1 MQEYK
6 NTPLWDNRLPIEER
20 LDYLV
25 GELTLEEKLQCL
37 TTNCPDI
44 ERLGIKANYMG
55 GEAAHG
61 IEARHD
67 QAFNAGK
74 PEPTTCFPQP
84 IGMSAS
90 FDRALIYECGR
101 AVGEEARALYARNGG
116 GGLCRWAPTIDME
129 RDPRWG
135 RTEEAYGEDPYLTG
149 EMAGAYIRGMQGED
163 PFYLRCGATL
173 KHFYANNKETDRV
186 KISSS
191 IDPRNKHEYYLK
203 PFEKA
208 ITEAHAESIMT
219 SYNEING
226 VPAIVNP
233 EVKNVVKDTWR
244 LRGHVVCDGGDFAQ
258 TVTEHKYFDTHAK
271 TLAYGL
277 KAGIDCFTDEKELIC
292 AAAKEALQKGL
303 ITEEDINNAIRN
315 SFRTRIQLG
324 FYDREE
330 ACPYRNLGEA
340 DINNRE
346 HQKLTLQMAKESVVL
361 LKNEDQLL
369 PLKKEDIQSVAVI
382 GPLSDVWYK
391 DWYSGIPPY
400 TVTVKEGI
408 EKILGKNK
416 VKQESG
422 RSEILFQI
430 KNPSAKEKSYIGV
443 DEKNQLVLTDREH
456 AETFLVEDW
465 GSGSFTFIAKSN
477 EKYVT
482 AEEETGILKAEK
494 KEAFGWF
501 VREVFHIEKLKDETY
516 QLKTWDDK
524 QVTVDN
530 LGRFGSFVEK
540 ETVEFEI
547 ITQKDGLVAAE
558 EVAKTAEYAI
568 AVIGCNPVINSKE
581 EIDRTT
587 LELPPYQQELVRRIH
602 KANSKTIVILLT
614 NYPYTITE
622 IDQNIPA
629 ILLSASGSQELG
641 NGVAAVLF
649 GKASPGARLNMT
661 WYLSQGDLPDMDDY
675 DIIKGKRTYR
685 YFDREVLYPFGYGLS
700 YTTFSYEAMQVRKEQ
715 DSLAVEVTV
724 TNTGN
729 HCGDE
734 VVQLYARKEASRV
747 KRPDRQLVGFERL
760 RDMKP
765 QESRRVSFKV
775 PFHELEYYDVIS
787 KRMILEQGNYQFMA
801 GASSKDI
808 GQEQTIY
815 LKGEQAGTR
824 DPFKETEAE
833 YYDDYHNMFLHRGR
847 VGHTA
852 VITGKPGDDPDEVP
866 SIKIEGE
873 LEYRD
878 FQFPEA
884 PQKLILYL
892 SLLEETE
899 ITVTGKQTVSVKADP
914 DEMAE
919 REWIEILLP
928 EDFVALQVSQTIQLK
943 FKGKCK
949 IEKILFKKKQ

>member
-25 GELTLEEKLQCL
+25 RELTLEEKIQCL
-37 TTNCPDI
+37 TTNCPEI
-44 ERLGIKANYMG
+44 ERLGIKPNYMG

-74 PEPTTCFPQP
+74 PE
-84 IGMSAS
+84 
-90 FDRALIYECGR
+90 
-101 AVGEEARALYARNGG
+101 
-116 GGLCRWAPTIDME
+116 PTIDME

-208 ITEAHAESIMT
+208 ITEAYAESIMT

-233 EVKNVVKDTWR
+233 EVKNVVKDTWG
-244 LRGHVVCDGGDFAQ
+244 LKGHVVCDGGDFSQ

-292 AAAKEALQKGL
+292 AAGEEALQKGL

-315 SFRTRIQLG
+315 SFRTRIRLG

-330 ACPYRNLGEA
+330 DCPYRNLGEA
-340 DINNRE
+340 DINNRD
-346 HQKLTLQMAKESVVL
+346 HQELTLQMAKESVVL
-361 LKNEDQLL
+361 LKNEEQLL
-369 PLKKEDIQSVAVI
+369 PLKKDHTQSVAVI

-422 RSEILFQI
+422 ISEILFQI

-443 DEKNQLVLTDREH
+443 DDKNQLVLTDRRH

-465 GSGSFTFIAKSN
+465 GSGSYTFLAKTN
-477 EKYVT
+477 GKYVT

-494 KEAFGWF
+494 DEAFGWF
-501 VREVFHIEKLKDETY
+501 VREVFHIEKLKNETY

-540 ETVEFEI
+540 ETVGFEL
-547 ITQKDGLVAAE
+547 ITQKDGLMAAE
-558 EVAKTAEYAI
+558 EAAKAAEYAI

-587 LELPPYQQELVRRIH
+587 LELPPYQRELVRRIH
-602 KANSKTIVILLT
+602 KANPKTIVILLI

-622 IDQNIPA
+622 ISQNIPA
-629 ILLSASGSQELG
+629 ILLSASGSQEIG

-649 GKASPGARLNMT
+649 GEASPGARLNMN
-661 WYLSQGDLPDMDDY
+661 WYLSQEDL
-675 DIIKGKRTYR
+675 
-685 YFDREVLYPFGYGLS
+685 E
-700 YTTFSYEAMQVRKEQ
+700 
-715 DSLAVEVTV
+715 VEVTV
-724 TNTGN
+724 TNIGN
-729 HCGDE
+729 CCGDE
-734 VVQLYARKEASRV
+734 VAQLYVRKEDPRV

-765 QESRRVSFKV
+765 QESRKVSFKV

-787 KRMILEQGNYQFMA
+787 KRMLLEQGNYQFMV

-808 GQEQTIY
+808 RQEQTIY

-824 DPFKETEAE
+824 DPYEETEAE

-847 VGHTA
+847 EGQTA

-866 SIKIEGE
+866 SIKTEGE

-892 SLLEETE
+892 ILLEETE
-899 ITVTGKQTVSVKADP
+899 ITVTGKQTISIKADP

-928 EDFVALQVSQTIQLK
+928 EDFVTLQANQTIQLK

>member
-25 GELTLEEKLQCL
+25 RELTLEEKIQCL
-37 TTNCPDI
+37 TTNCPEI
-44 ERLGIKANYMG
+44 ERLGIKPNYMG

-74 PEPTTCFPQP
+74 PE
-84 IGMSAS
+84 
-90 FDRALIYECGR
+90 
-101 AVGEEARALYARNGG
+101 
-116 GGLCRWAPTIDME
+116 PTIDME

-233 EVKNVVKDTWR
+233 EVKNVVKDTWG
-244 LRGHVVCDGGDFAQ
+244 LKGHVVCDGGDFSQ

-292 AAAKEALQKGL
+292 AAGEEALQKGL

-315 SFRTRIQLG
+315 SFRTRIRLG

-340 DINNRE
+340 DINNRD
-346 HQKLTLQMAKESVVL
+346 HQELTLQMAKESVVL
-361 LKNEDQLL
+361 LKNEEQLL
-369 PLKKEDIQSVAVI
+369 PLKKDHTQSVAVI

-422 RSEILFQI
+422 ISEILFQI

-443 DEKNQLVLTDREH
+443 DDKNQLVLTDRRH

-465 GSGSFTFIAKSN
+465 GSGSYTFLAKTN
-477 EKYVT
+477 GKYVT

-494 KEAFGWF
+494 DEAFGWF
-501 VREVFHIEKLKDETY
+501 VREVFHIEKLKNETY

-540 ETVEFEI
+540 ETVGFEL
-547 ITQKDGLVAAE
+547 ITQKDGLMAAE
-558 EVAKTAEYAI
+558 EAAKAAEYAI

-602 KANSKTIVILLT
+602 KANPKTIVILLT

-622 IDQNIPA
+622 INQNIPA
-629 ILLSASGSQELG
+629 ILLSASGSQEIG

-649 GKASPGARLNMT
+649 GEASPGARLNMN
-661 WYLSQGDLPDMDDY
+661 WYLSQEDL
-675 DIIKGKRTYR
+675 
-685 YFDREVLYPFGYGLS
+685 E
-700 YTTFSYEAMQVRKEQ
+700 
-715 DSLAVEVTV
+715 VEVTV
-724 TNTGN
+724 TNIGN
-729 HCGDE
+729 CCGDE
-734 VVQLYARKEASRV
+734 VAQLYVRKEDPRV

-765 QESRRVSFKV
+765 QESRKVSFKV

-787 KRMILEQGNYQFMA
+787 KRMLLEQGNYQFMV

-808 GQEQTIY
+808 RQEQTIY

-824 DPFKETEAE
+824 DPYEETEAE

-847 VGHTA
+847 EGQTA

-866 SIKIEGE
+866 SIKTEGE

-892 SLLEETE
+892 ILLEETE
-899 ITVTGKQTVSVKADP
+899 ITVIGKQTISIKADP

-928 EDFVALQVSQTIQLK
+928 EDFVTLQANQTIQLK

>member
-25 GELTLEEKLQCL
+25 GELTLEEKIQCL
-37 TTNCPDI
+37 TTNCPEI
-44 ERLGIKANYMG
+44 ERLGIKPNYMG

-74 PEPTTCFPQP
+74 PE
-84 IGMSAS
+84 
-90 FDRALIYECGR
+90 
-101 AVGEEARALYARNGG
+101 
-116 GGLCRWAPTIDME
+116 PTIDME

-233 EVKNVVKDTWR
+233 EVKNVVKYTWG
-244 LRGHVVCDGGDFAQ
+244 LKGHVVCDGGDFSQ

-292 AAAKEALQKGL
+292 AAGEEALQKGL

-315 SFRTRIQLG
+315 SFRTRIRLG

-340 DINNRE
+340 DINNRD
-346 HQKLTLQMAKESVVL
+346 HQELTLQMAKESVVL
-361 LKNEDQLL
+361 LKNEEQLL
-369 PLKKEDIQSVAVI
+369 PLKKDHTQSVAVI

-408 EKILGKNK
+408 EKILEKNK

-422 RSEILFQI
+422 ISEILFQI

-443 DEKNQLVLTDREH
+443 DDKNQLVLTDRRH

-465 GSGSFTFIAKSN
+465 GSGSYTFLAKTN
-477 EKYVT
+477 GKYVT

-494 KEAFGWF
+494 DEAFGWF
-501 VREVFHIEKLKDETY
+501 VREVFHIEKLKNETY

-540 ETVEFEI
+540 ETVGFEL
-547 ITQKDGLVAAE
+547 ITQKDGLMAAE
-558 EVAKTAEYAI
+558 EAAKAAEYAI

-602 KANSKTIVILLT
+602 KANPKTIVILLT

-622 IDQNIPA
+622 ISQNIPA
-629 ILLSASGSQELG
+629 ILLSASGSQEIG

-649 GKASPGARLNMT
+649 GEASPGARLNMN
-661 WYLSQGDLPDMDDY
+661 WYLSQEDL
-675 DIIKGKRTYR
+675 
-685 YFDREVLYPFGYGLS
+685 E
-700 YTTFSYEAMQVRKEQ
+700 
-715 DSLAVEVTV
+715 VEVTV
-724 TNTGN
+724 TNIGN
-729 HCGDE
+729 CCGDE
-734 VVQLYARKEASRV
+734 VAQLYVRKEDPRV

-765 QESRRVSFKV
+765 QESRKVSFKV

-787 KRMILEQGNYQFMA
+787 KRMLLEQGNYQFMV

-808 GQEQTIY
+808 RQEQTIY

-824 DPFKETEAE
+824 DPYEETEAE

-847 VGHTA
+847 EGQTA

-866 SIKIEGE
+866 SIKTKGE

-892 SLLEETE
+892 ILLEETE
-899 ITVTGKQTVSVKADP
+899 ITVTGKQTISIKADP

-928 EDFVALQVSQTIQLK
+928 EDFVTLQANQTIQLK

>member
-25 GELTLEEKLQCL
+25 GELTLEEKIQCL
-37 TTNCPDI
+37 TTNCPEI
-44 ERLGIKANYMG
+44 ERLGIKPNYMG

-74 PEPTTCFPQP
+74 PE
-84 IGMSAS
+84 
-90 FDRALIYECGR
+90 
-101 AVGEEARALYARNGG
+101 
-116 GGLCRWAPTIDME
+116 PTIDME

-163 PFYLRCGATL
+163 SFYLRCGATL

-233 EVKNVVKDTWR
+233 EVKNVVKYTWG
-244 LRGHVVCDGGDFAQ
+244 LKGHVVCDGGDFSQ

-292 AAAKEALQKGL
+292 AAGEEALQKGL

-315 SFRTRIQLG
+315 SFRTRIRLG

-340 DINNRE
+340 DINNRD
-346 HQKLTLQMAKESVVL
+346 HQELTLQMAKESVVL
-361 LKNEDQLL
+361 LKNEEQLL
-369 PLKKEDIQSVAVI
+369 PLKKDHTQSVAVI

-422 RSEILFQI
+422 ISEILFQI

-443 DEKNQLVLTDREH
+443 DDKNQLVLTDRRH

-465 GSGSFTFIAKSN
+465 GSGSYTFLAKTN
-477 EKYVT
+477 GKYVT

-494 KEAFGWF
+494 DEAFGWF
-501 VREVFHIEKLKDETY
+501 VREVFHIEKLKNETY

-540 ETVEFEI
+540 ETVGFEL
-547 ITQKDGLVAAE
+547 ITQKDGLMAAE
-558 EVAKTAEYAI
+558 EAAKAAEYAI

-587 LELPPYQQELVRRIH
+587 LELPPYQRELVRRIH
-602 KANSKTIVILLT
+602 KANPKTIVILLT

-622 IDQNIPA
+622 INQNIPA
-629 ILLSASGSQELG
+629 ILLSASGSQEIG

-649 GKASPGARLNMT
+649 GEASPGARLNMN
-661 WYLSQGDLPDMDDY
+661 WYLSQEDL
-675 DIIKGKRTYR
+675 
-685 YFDREVLYPFGYGLS
+685 E
-700 YTTFSYEAMQVRKEQ
+700 
-715 DSLAVEVTV
+715 VEVTV
-724 TNTGN
+724 TNIEN
-729 HCGDE
+729 CCGDE
-734 VVQLYARKEASRV
+734 VAQLYVRKEDPRV

-765 QESRRVSFKV
+765 QESRKVSFKV

-787 KRMILEQGNYQFMA
+787 KRMLLEQGNYQFMV

-808 GQEQTIY
+808 RQEQTIY

-824 DPFKETEAE
+824 DPYEETEAE

-847 VGHTA
+847 EGQTA

-866 SIKIEGE
+866 SIKTEGE

-892 SLLEETE
+892 ILLEETE
-899 ITVTGKQTVSVKADP
+899 ITVTGKQTISIKADP

-928 EDFVALQVSQTIQLK
+928 EDFVTLQANQTIQLK

>member
-25 GELTLEEKLQCL
+25 GELTLEEKIQCL
-37 TTNCPDI
+37 TTNCPEI
-44 ERLGIKANYMG
+44 ERLGIKPNYMG

-74 PEPTTCFPQP
+74 PE
-84 IGMSAS
+84 
-90 FDRALIYECGR
+90 
-101 AVGEEARALYARNGG
+101 
-116 GGLCRWAPTIDME
+116 PTIDME

-208 ITEAHAESIMT
+208 ITEAYAESIMT

-233 EVKNVVKDTWR
+233 EVKNVVKDTWG
-244 LRGHVVCDGGDFAQ
+244 LKGHVVCDGGDFSQ

-292 AAAKEALQKGL
+292 AAGEEALQKGL

-315 SFRTRIQLG
+315 SFRTRIRLG

-340 DINNRE
+340 DINNRD
-346 HQKLTLQMAKESVVL
+346 HQELTLQMAKESVVL
-361 LKNEDQLL
+361 LKNEEQLL
-369 PLKKEDIQSVAVI
+369 PLKKDHTQSVAVI

-422 RSEILFQI
+422 ISEILFQI

-443 DEKNQLVLTDREH
+443 DDKNQLVLTDRRH

-465 GSGSFTFIAKSN
+465 GSGSYTFLAKTN
-477 EKYVT
+477 GKYVT

-494 KEAFGWF
+494 DEAFGWF
-501 VREVFHIEKLKDETY
+501 VREVFHIEKLKNETY

-540 ETVEFEI
+540 ETVGFEL
-547 ITQKDGLVAAE
+547 ITQKDGLMAAE
-558 EVAKTAEYAI
+558 EAAKAAEYAI

-587 LELPPYQQELVRRIH
+587 LELPPYQRELVRRIH
-602 KANSKTIVILLT
+602 KANPKTIVILLT

-622 IDQNIPA
+622 INQNIPA
-629 ILLSASGSQELG
+629 ILLSASGSQEIG

-649 GKASPGARLNMT
+649 GEASPGARLNMN
-661 WYLSQGDLPDMDDY
+661 WYLSQEDL
-675 DIIKGKRTYR
+675 
-685 YFDREVLYPFGYGLS
+685 E
-700 YTTFSYEAMQVRKEQ
+700 
-715 DSLAVEVTV
+715 VEVTV
-724 TNTGN
+724 TNIGN
-729 HCGDE
+729 CCGDE
-734 VVQLYARKEASRV
+734 VAQLYVRKEDPRV

-765 QESRRVSFKV
+765 QESRKVSFKV

-787 KRMILEQGNYQFMA
+787 KRMLLEQGNYQFMV

-808 GQEQTIY
+808 RQEQTIY

-824 DPFKETEAE
+824 DPYEETEAE

-847 VGHTA
+847 EGQTA

-866 SIKIEGE
+866 SIKTEGE

-892 SLLEETE
+892 ILLEETE
-899 ITVTGKQTVSVKADP
+899 ITVIGKQTISIKADP

-928 EDFVALQVSQTIQLK
+928 EDFVTLQANQTIQLK

>member
-25 GELTLEEKLQCL
+25 GELTLEEKIQCL
-37 TTNCPDI
+37 TTNCPEI
-44 ERLGIKANYMG
+44 ERLGIKPNYMG

-74 PEPTTCFPQP
+74 PE
-84 IGMSAS
+84 
-90 FDRALIYECGR
+90 
-101 AVGEEARALYARNGG
+101 
-116 GGLCRWAPTIDME
+116 PTIDME

-233 EVKNVVKDTWR
+233 EVKNVVKDTWG
-244 LRGHVVCDGGDFAQ
+244 LKGHVVCDGGDFSQ

-277 KAGIDCFTDEKELIC
+277 KAGIDCFTNEKELIC
-292 AAAKEALQKGL
+292 AAGEEALQKGL

-315 SFRTRIQLG
+315 SFRTRIRLG

-340 DINNRE
+340 DINNRD
-346 HQKLTLQMAKESVVL
+346 HQELTLQMAKESVVL
-361 LKNEDQLL
+361 LKNEEQLL
-369 PLKKEDIQSVAVI
+369 PLKKDHTQSVAVI

-422 RSEILFQI
+422 ISEILFQI

-443 DEKNQLVLTDREH
+443 DDKNQLVLTDRRH

-465 GSGSFTFIAKSN
+465 GSGSYTFLAKTN
-477 EKYVT
+477 GKYVT

-494 KEAFGWF
+494 DEAFGWF
-501 VREVFHIEKLKDETY
+501 VREVFHIEKLKNETY

-540 ETVEFEI
+540 ETVGFEL
-547 ITQKDGLVAAE
+547 ITQKDGLMAAE
-558 EVAKTAEYAI
+558 EAAKAAEYAI

-602 KANSKTIVILLT
+602 KANPKTIVILLT

-622 IDQNIPA
+622 INQNIPA
-629 ILLSASGSQELG
+629 ILLSASGSQEIG

-649 GKASPGARLNMT
+649 GEASPGARLNMN
-661 WYLSQGDLPDMDDY
+661 WYLSQEDL
-675 DIIKGKRTYR
+675 
-685 YFDREVLYPFGYGLS
+685 E
-700 YTTFSYEAMQVRKEQ
+700 
-715 DSLAVEVTV
+715 VEVTV
-724 TNTGN
+724 TNIGN
-729 HCGDE
+729 CCGDE
-734 VVQLYARKEASRV
+734 VAQLYVRKEDPRV

-765 QESRRVSFKV
+765 QESRKVSFKV

-787 KRMILEQGNYQFMA
+787 KRMLLEQGNYQFMV

-808 GQEQTIY
+808 RQEQTIY

-824 DPFKETEAE
+824 DPYEETEAE

-847 VGHTA
+847 EGQTA

-866 SIKIEGE
+866 SIKTEGE

-892 SLLEETE
+892 ILLEETE
-899 ITVTGKQTVSVKADP
+899 ITVTGKQTISIKADP

-928 EDFVALQVSQTIQLK
+928 EDFVTLQANQTIQLK

>member
-25 GELTLEEKLQCL
+25 RELTLEEKIQCL
-37 TTNCPDI
+37 TTNCPEI
-44 ERLGIKANYMG
+44 ERLGIKPNYMG

-74 PEPTTCFPQP
+74 PE
-84 IGMSAS
+84 
-90 FDRALIYECGR
+90 
-101 AVGEEARALYARNGG
+101 
-116 GGLCRWAPTIDME
+116 PTIDME

-233 EVKNVVKDTWR
+233 EVKNVVKDTWG
-244 LRGHVVCDGGDFAQ
+244 LKGHVVCDGGDFSQ

-292 AAAKEALQKGL
+292 AAGEEALQKGL

-315 SFRTRIQLG
+315 SFRTRIRLG

-340 DINNRE
+340 DINNRD
-346 HQKLTLQMAKESVVL
+346 HQELTLQMAKESVVL
-361 LKNEDQLL
+361 LKNEEQLL
-369 PLKKEDIQSVAVI
+369 PLKKDHTQSVAVI

-422 RSEILFQI
+422 ISEILFQI

-443 DEKNQLVLTDREH
+443 DDKNQLVLTDRRH

-465 GSGSFTFIAKSN
+465 GSGSYTFLAKTN
-477 EKYVT
+477 GKYVT

-494 KEAFGWF
+494 DEAFGWF
-501 VREVFHIEKLKDETY
+501 VREVFHIEKLKNETY

-540 ETVEFEI
+540 ETVGFEL
-547 ITQKDGLVAAE
+547 ITQKDGLMAAE
-558 EVAKTAEYAI
+558 EAAKAAEYAI

-587 LELPPYQQELVRRIH
+587 LELPPYQRELVRRIH
-602 KANSKTIVILLT
+602 KANPKTIVILLT

-622 IDQNIPA
+622 INQNIPA
-629 ILLSASGSQELG
+629 ILLSASGSQEIG

-649 GKASPGARLNMT
+649 GEASPGARLNMN
-661 WYLSQGDLPDMDDY
+661 WYLSQEDL
-675 DIIKGKRTYR
+675 
-685 YFDREVLYPFGYGLS
+685 E
-700 YTTFSYEAMQVRKEQ
+700 
-715 DSLAVEVTV
+715 VEVTV
-724 TNTGN
+724 TNIGN
-729 HCGDE
+729 YCGDE
-734 VVQLYARKEASRV
+734 VAQLYVRKEDPRV

-765 QESRRVSFKV
+765 QESRKVSFKV

-787 KRMILEQGNYQFMA
+787 KRMLLEQGNYQFMV

-808 GQEQTIY
+808 RQEQTIY

-824 DPFKETEAE
+824 DPYEETEAE

-847 VGHTA
+847 EGQTA

-866 SIKIEGE
+866 SIKTKGE

-892 SLLEETE
+892 ILLEEIE
-899 ITVTGKQTVSVKADP
+899 ITVTGKQTISIKADP

-928 EDFVALQVSQTIQLK
+928 EDFVTLQANQTIQLK

>member
-25 GELTLEEKLQCL
+25 RELTLEEKIQCL
-37 TTNCPDI
+37 TTNCPEI
-44 ERLGIKANYMG
+44 ERLGIKPNYMG

-74 PEPTTCFPQP
+74 PE
-84 IGMSAS
+84 
-90 FDRALIYECGR
+90 
-101 AVGEEARALYARNGG
+101 
-116 GGLCRWAPTIDME
+116 PTIDME

-233 EVKNVVKDTWR
+233 EVKNVVKYTWG
-244 LRGHVVCDGGDFAQ
+244 LKGHVVCDGGDFSQ

-292 AAAKEALQKGL
+292 AAGEEALQKGL

-315 SFRTRIQLG
+315 SFRTRIRLE

-340 DINNRE
+340 DINNRD
-346 HQKLTLQMAKESVVL
+346 HQELTLQMAKESVVL
-361 LKNEDQLL
+361 LKNEEQLL
-369 PLKKEDIQSVAVI
+369 PLKKDHTQSVAVI

-422 RSEILFQI
+422 ISEILFQI

-443 DEKNQLVLTDREH
+443 DDKNQLVLTDRRH

-465 GSGSFTFIAKSN
+465 GSGSYTFLAKTN
-477 EKYVT
+477 GKYVT

-494 KEAFGWF
+494 DEAFGWF
-501 VREVFHIEKLKDETY
+501 VREVFHIEKLKNETY

-540 ETVEFEI
+540 ETVGFEL
-547 ITQKDGLVAAE
+547 ITQKDGLMAAE
-558 EVAKTAEYAI
+558 EAAKAAEYAI

-587 LELPPYQQELVRRIH
+587 LELPPYQRELVRRIH
-602 KANSKTIVILLT
+602 KANPKTIVILLT

-622 IDQNIPA
+622 INQNIPA
-629 ILLSASGSQELG
+629 ILLSASGSQEIG

-649 GKASPGARLNMT
+649 GEASPGARLNMN
-661 WYLSQGDLPDMDDY
+661 WYLSQEDL
-675 DIIKGKRTYR
+675 
-685 YFDREVLYPFGYGLS
+685 E
-700 YTTFSYEAMQVRKEQ
+700 
-715 DSLAVEVTV
+715 VEVTV
-724 TNTGN
+724 TNIGN
-729 HCGDE
+729 CCGDE
-734 VVQLYARKEASRV
+734 VAQLYVRKEDPRV

-765 QESRRVSFKV
+765 QESRKVSFKV

-787 KRMILEQGNYQFMA
+787 KRMLLEQGNYQFMV

-808 GQEQTIY
+808 RQEQTIY

-824 DPFKETEAE
+824 DPYEETEAE

-847 VGHTA
+847 EGQTA

-866 SIKIEGE
+866 SIKTEGE

-892 SLLEETE
+892 ILLEETE
-899 ITVTGKQTVSVKADP
+899 ITVTGKQTISIKADP

-928 EDFVALQVSQTIQLK
+928 EDFVTLQANQTIQLK

>member
-6 NTPLWDNRLPIEER
+6 NTPIWDNRLPIEER

-25 GELTLEEKLQCL
+25 GELTLEEKIQCL
-37 TTNCPDI
+37 TTNCPKI
-44 ERLGIKANYMG
+44 ERLGIKPNYMG

-74 PEPTTCFPQP
+74 PEPTTSFPQP

-90 FDRALIYECGR
+90 FDRALIHECGR

-208 ITEAHAESIMT
+208 ITEAYAESIMT

-233 EVKNVVKDTWR
+233 EVKNVVKDTWG
-244 LRGHVVCDGGDFAQ
+244 LKGHVVCDGGDFSQ

-292 AAAKEALQKGL
+292 AAGEEALQKGL

-315 SFRTRIQLG
+315 SFRTRIRLG

-340 DINNRE
+340 DINNRD
-346 HQKLTLQMAKESVVL
+346 HQELTLQMAKESVVL
-361 LKNEDQLL
+361 LKNEEQLL
-369 PLKKEDIQSVAVI
+369 PLKKDHTQSVAVI

-422 RSEILFQI
+422 ISEILFQI

-443 DEKNQLVLTDREH
+443 DDKNQLVLTDRRH

-465 GSGSFTFIAKSN
+465 GSGSYTFLAKTN
-477 EKYVT
+477 GKYVT

-494 KEAFGWF
+494 DEAFGWF
-501 VREVFHIEKLKDETY
+501 VREVFHIEKLKNETY

-540 ETVEFEI
+540 ETVGFEL
-547 ITQKDGLVAAE
+547 ITQKDGLMAAE
-558 EVAKTAEYAI
+558 EAAKAAEYAI

-587 LELPPYQQELVRRIH
+587 LELPPYQRELVRRIH
-602 KANSKTIVILLT
+602 KANPKTIVILLT

-622 IDQNIPA
+622 INQNIPA
-629 ILLSASGSQELG
+629 ILLSASGSQEIG

-649 GKASPGARLNMT
+649 GEASPGARLNMN
-661 WYLSQGDLPDMDDY
+661 WYLSQEDL
-675 DIIKGKRTYR
+675 
-685 YFDREVLYPFGYGLS
+685 E
-700 YTTFSYEAMQVRKEQ
+700 
-715 DSLAVEVTV
+715 VEVTV
-724 TNTGN
+724 TNIGN
-729 HCGDE
+729 CCGDE
-734 VVQLYARKEASRV
+734 VAQLYVRKEDPRV

-765 QESRRVSFKV
+765 QESRKVSFKV

-787 KRMILEQGNYQFMA
+787 KRMLLEQGNYQFMV

-808 GQEQTIY
+808 RQEQTIY

-824 DPFKETEAE
+824 DPYEETEAE

-847 VGHTA
+847 EGQTA
-852 VITGKPGDDPDEVP
+852 VITGKPGD
-866 SIKIEGE
+866 
-873 LEYRD
+873 
-878 FQFPEA
+878 
-884 PQKLILYL
+884 
-892 SLLEETE
+892 
-899 ITVTGKQTVSVKADP
+899 DP

-928 EDFVALQVSQTIQLK
+928 EDFVTLQANQTIQLK

>member
-6 NTPLWDNRLPIEER
+6 NTPLWDNRLPIKER

-25 GELTLEEKLQCL
+25 GELTLEEKIQCL
-37 TTNCPDI
+37 TTNCPEI
-44 ERLGIKANYMG
+44 ERLGIKPNYMG

-74 PEPTTCFPQP
+74 PEQ
-84 IGMSAS
+84 
-90 FDRALIYECGR
+90 
-101 AVGEEARALYARNGG
+101 
-116 GGLCRWAPTIDME
+116 TIDME

-233 EVKNVVKDTWR
+233 EVKNVVKDTWG
-244 LRGHVVCDGGDFAQ
+244 LKGHVVCDGGDFAQ

-292 AAAKEALQKGL
+292 AAGEEALQKGL

-315 SFRTRIQLG
+315 SFRTRIRLG

-340 DINNRE
+340 DINNRD
-346 HQKLTLQMAKESVVL
+346 HQELTLQMAKESVVL
-361 LKNEDQLL
+361 LKNEEQLL
-369 PLKKEDIQSVAVI
+369 PLKKDHTQSVAVI

-422 RSEILFQI
+422 ISEILFQI

-443 DEKNQLVLTDREH
+443 DDKNQLVLTDRRH

-465 GSGSFTFIAKSN
+465 GSGSYTFLAKTN
-477 EKYVT
+477 GKYVT

-494 KEAFGWF
+494 DEAFGWF
-501 VREVFHIEKLKDETY
+501 VREVFHIEKLKNETY

-540 ETVEFEI
+540 ETVGFEL
-547 ITQKDGLVAAE
+547 ITQKDGLMAAE
-558 EVAKTAEYAI
+558 EAAKAAEYAI

-587 LELPPYQQELVRRIH
+587 LELPPYQRELVRRIH
-602 KANSKTIVILLT
+602 KANPKTIVILLT

-622 IDQNIPA
+622 INQNIPA
-629 ILLSASGSQELG
+629 ILLSASGSQEIG

-649 GKASPGARLNMT
+649 GEASPGARLNMN
-661 WYLSQGDLPDMDDY
+661 WYLSQEDL
-675 DIIKGKRTYR
+675 
-685 YFDREVLYPFGYGLS
+685 E
-700 YTTFSYEAMQVRKEQ
+700 
-715 DSLAVEVTV
+715 VEVTV
-724 TNTGN
+724 TNIGN
-729 HCGDE
+729 CCGDE
-734 VVQLYARKEASRV
+734 VAQLYVRKEDPRV

-765 QESRRVSFKV
+765 QESRKVSFKV

-787 KRMILEQGNYQFMA
+787 KRMLLEQGNYQFMV

-808 GQEQTIY
+808 RQEQTIY

-824 DPFKETEAE
+824 DPYEETEAE

-847 VGHTA
+847 EGQTA

-866 SIKIEGE
+866 SIKTEGE

-892 SLLEETE
+892 ILLEETE
-899 ITVTGKQTVSVKADP
+899 ITVTGKQTISIKADP

-928 EDFVALQVSQTIQLK
+928 EDFVTLQANQTIQLK

>member
-25 GELTLEEKLQCL
+25 RELTLEEKIQCL
-37 TTNCPDI
+37 TTNCPEI
-44 ERLGIKANYMG
+44 ERLGIKPNYMG

-74 PEPTTCFPQP
+74 PE
-84 IGMSAS
+84 
-90 FDRALIYECGR
+90 
-101 AVGEEARALYARNGG
+101 
-116 GGLCRWAPTIDME
+116 PTIDME

-208 ITEAHAESIMT
+208 ITEAYAESIMT

-233 EVKNVVKDTWR
+233 EVKNVVKDTWG
-244 LRGHVVCDGGDFAQ
+244 LKGHVVCDGGDFSQ

-292 AAAKEALQKGL
+292 AAGEEALQKGL

-315 SFRTRIQLG
+315 SFRTRIRLG

-340 DINNRE
+340 DINNRD
-346 HQKLTLQMAKESVVL
+346 HQELTLQMAKESVVL
-361 LKNEDQLL
+361 LKNEEQLL
-369 PLKKEDIQSVAVI
+369 PLKKDHTQSVAVI

-422 RSEILFQI
+422 ISEILFQI

-443 DEKNQLVLTDREH
+443 DDKNQLVLTDRRH

-465 GSGSFTFIAKSN
+465 GSGSYTFLAKTN
-477 EKYVT
+477 GKYVT

-494 KEAFGWF
+494 DEAFGWF
-501 VREVFHIEKLKDETY
+501 VREVFHIEKLKNETY

-540 ETVEFEI
+540 ETVGFEL
-547 ITQKDGLVAAE
+547 ITQKDGLMAAE
-558 EVAKTAEYAI
+558 EAAKAAEYAI

-587 LELPPYQQELVRRIH
+587 LELPPYQRELVRRIH
-602 KANSKTIVILLT
+602 KANPKTIVILLT

-622 IDQNIPA
+622 INQNIPA
-629 ILLSASGSQELG
+629 ILLSASGSQKIG

-649 GKASPGARLNMT
+649 GEASPGARLNMN
-661 WYLSQGDLPDMDDY
+661 WYLSQEDL
-675 DIIKGKRTYR
+675 
-685 YFDREVLYPFGYGLS
+685 E
-700 YTTFSYEAMQVRKEQ
+700 
-715 DSLAVEVTV
+715 VEVTV
-724 TNTGN
+724 TNIGN
-729 HCGDE
+729 CCGDE
-734 VVQLYARKEASRV
+734 VAQLYVRKEDPRV

-765 QESRRVSFKV
+765 QESRKVSFKV

-787 KRMILEQGNYQFMA
+787 KRMLLEQGNYQFMV

-808 GQEQTIY
+808 RQEQTIY

-824 DPFKETEAE
+824 DPYEETEAE

-847 VGHTA
+847 EGQTA

-866 SIKIEGE
+866 SIKTEGE

-892 SLLEETE
+892 ILLEETE
-899 ITVTGKQTVSVKADP
+899 ITVIGKQTISIKADP

-928 EDFVALQVSQTIQLK
+928 EDFVTLQANQTIQLK

>member
-25 GELTLEEKLQCL
+25 GELTLEEKIQCL
-37 TTNCPDI
+37 TTNCPKI
-44 ERLGIKANYMG
+44 ERLGIKPNYMG

-74 PEPTTCFPQP
+74 PE
-84 IGMSAS
+84 
-90 FDRALIYECGR
+90 
-101 AVGEEARALYARNGG
+101 
-116 GGLCRWAPTIDME
+116 PTIDME

-244 LRGHVVCDGGDFAQ
+244 LKEHVVCDGGDFSQ

-277 KAGIDCFTDEKELIC
+277 KAEIDCFTDEKELIC
-292 AAAKEALQKGL
+292 AAGEEALQKGL

-315 SFRTRIQLG
+315 SFRTRIRLG

-340 DINNRE
+340 DINNRD
-346 HQKLTLQMAKESVVL
+346 HQELTLQMAKESVVL
-361 LKNEDQLL
+361 LKNEEQLL
-369 PLKKEDIQSVAVI
+369 PLKKDHTQSVAVI

-400 TVTVKEGI
+400 TVMVKEGI

-422 RSEILFQI
+422 ISEILFQI

-443 DEKNQLVLTDREH
+443 DDKNQLVLTDRRH

-465 GSGSFTFIAKSN
+465 GSGSYTFLAKTN
-477 EKYVT
+477 GKYVT

-494 KEAFGWF
+494 DEAFGWF
-501 VREVFHIEKLKDETY
+501 VREVFHIEKLKNETY

-540 ETVEFEI
+540 ETVGFEL
-547 ITQKDGLVAAE
+547 ITQKDGLMAAE
-558 EVAKTAEYAI
+558 EAAKAAEYAI

-587 LELPPYQQELVRRIH
+587 LELPPYQRELVRRIH
-602 KANSKTIVILLT
+602 KANPKTIVILLT

-622 IDQNIPA
+622 INQNIPA
-629 ILLSASGSQELG
+629 ILLSASGSQEIG

-649 GKASPGARLNMT
+649 GEASPGARLNMN
-661 WYLSQGDLPDMDDY
+661 WYLSQEDL
-675 DIIKGKRTYR
+675 
-685 YFDREVLYPFGYGLS
+685 E
-700 YTTFSYEAMQVRKEQ
+700 
-715 DSLAVEVTV
+715 VEVTV
-724 TNTGN
+724 TNIGN
-729 HCGDE
+729 CCGDE
-734 VVQLYARKEASRV
+734 VAQLYVRKEDPRV

-765 QESRRVSFKV
+765 QESRKVSFKV

-787 KRMILEQGNYQFMA
+787 KRMLLEQGNYQFMV

-808 GQEQTIY
+808 RQEQTIY

-824 DPFKETEAE
+824 DPYEETEAE

-847 VGHTA
+847 EGQTA

-866 SIKIEGE
+866 SIKTEGE

-892 SLLEETE
+892 ILLEETE
-899 ITVTGKQTVSVKADP
+899 ITVTGKQTISIKADP

-928 EDFVALQVSQTIQLK
+928 EDFVTLQANQTIQLK

>member
-25 GELTLEEKLQCL
+25 RELTLEEKIQCL
-37 TTNCPDI
+37 TTNCPEI
-44 ERLGIKANYMG
+44 ERLGIKPNYMG

-74 PEPTTCFPQP
+74 PE
-84 IGMSAS
+84 
-90 FDRALIYECGR
+90 
-101 AVGEEARALYARNGG
+101 
-116 GGLCRWAPTIDME
+116 PTIDME

-233 EVKNVVKDTWR
+233 EVKNVVKDIWG
-244 LRGHVVCDGGDFAQ
+244 LKGHVVCDGGDFSQ

-292 AAAKEALQKGL
+292 AAGEEALQKGL

-315 SFRTRIQLG
+315 SFRTRIRLG

-340 DINNRE
+340 DINNRD
-346 HQKLTLQMAKESVVL
+346 HQELTLQMAKESVVL
-361 LKNEDQLL
+361 LKNEEQLL
-369 PLKKEDIQSVAVI
+369 PLKKDHTQSVAVI

-422 RSEILFQI
+422 ISEILFQI

-443 DEKNQLVLTDREH
+443 DDKNQLVLTDRRH

-465 GSGSFTFIAKSN
+465 GSGSYTFLAKTN
-477 EKYVT
+477 GKYVT

-494 KEAFGWF
+494 DEAFGWF
-501 VREVFHIEKLKDETY
+501 VREVFHIEKLKNETY

-540 ETVEFEI
+540 ETVGFEL
-547 ITQKDGLVAAE
+547 ITQKDGLMAAE
-558 EVAKTAEYAI
+558 EAAKAAEYAI

-587 LELPPYQQELVRRIH
+587 LELPPYQRELVRRIH
-602 KANSKTIVILLT
+602 KANPKTIVILLT

-622 IDQNIPA
+622 INQNIPA
-629 ILLSASGSQELG
+629 ILLSASGSQEIG

-649 GKASPGARLNMT
+649 GEALPGARLNMN
-661 WYLSQGDLPDMDDY
+661 WYLSQEDL
-675 DIIKGKRTYR
+675 
-685 YFDREVLYPFGYGLS
+685 E
-700 YTTFSYEAMQVRKEQ
+700 
-715 DSLAVEVTV
+715 VEVTV
-724 TNTGN
+724 TNIGN
-729 HCGDE
+729 CCGDE
-734 VVQLYARKEASRV
+734 VAQLYVRKEDPRV

-765 QESRRVSFKV
+765 QESRKVSFKV

-787 KRMILEQGNYQFMA
+787 KRMLLEQGNYQFMV

-808 GQEQTIY
+808 RQEQTIY

-824 DPFKETEAE
+824 DPYEETEAE

-847 VGHTA
+847 EGQTA
-852 VITGKPGDDPDEVP
+852 VITGKPGD
-866 SIKIEGE
+866 
-873 LEYRD
+873 
-878 FQFPEA
+878 
-884 PQKLILYL
+884 
-892 SLLEETE
+892 
-899 ITVTGKQTVSVKADP
+899 DP

-928 EDFVALQVSQTIQLK
+928 EDFVTLQANQTIQLK

>member
-25 GELTLEEKLQCL
+25 RELTLEEKIQCL
-37 TTNCPDI
+37 TTNCPEI
-44 ERLGIKANYMG
+44 ERLGIKPNYMG

-74 PEPTTCFPQP
+74 PE
-84 IGMSAS
+84 
-90 FDRALIYECGR
+90 
-101 AVGEEARALYARNGG
+101 
-116 GGLCRWAPTIDME
+116 PTIDME

-233 EVKNVVKDTWR
+233 EVKNVVKDTWG
-244 LRGHVVCDGGDFAQ
+244 LKGHVVCDGGDFSQ

-292 AAAKEALQKGL
+292 AAGEEALQKGL

-315 SFRTRIQLG
+315 SFRTRIRLG

-340 DINNRE
+340 DINNRD
-346 HQKLTLQMAKESVVL
+346 HQELTLQMAKESVVL
-361 LKNEDQLL
+361 LKNEEQLL
-369 PLKKEDIQSVAVI
+369 PLKKDHTQSVAVI

-422 RSEILFQI
+422 ISEILFQI

-443 DEKNQLVLTDREH
+443 DDKNQLVLTDRRH

-465 GSGSFTFIAKSN
+465 GSGSYTFLAKTN
-477 EKYVT
+477 GKYVT

-494 KEAFGWF
+494 DEAFGWF
-501 VREVFHIEKLKDETY
+501 VREVFHIEKLKNETY

-540 ETVEFEI
+540 ETVGFEL
-547 ITQKDGLVAAE
+547 ITQKDGLMAAE
-558 EVAKTAEYAI
+558 EAAKAAEYAI

-587 LELPPYQQELVRRIH
+587 LELPPYQRELVRRIH
-602 KANSKTIVILLT
+602 KANPKTIVILLT

-622 IDQNIPA
+622 INQNIPA
-629 ILLSASGSQELG
+629 ILLSASGSQEIG

-649 GKASPGARLNMT
+649 GEASPGARLNMN
-661 WYLSQGDLPDMDDY
+661 WYLSQEDL
-675 DIIKGKRTYR
+675 
-685 YFDREVLYPFGYGLS
+685 E
-700 YTTFSYEAMQVRKEQ
+700 
-715 DSLAVEVTV
+715 VEVTV
-724 TNTGN
+724 TNIGN
-729 HCGDE
+729 YCGDE
-734 VVQLYARKEASRV
+734 VAQLYVRKEDPRV

-765 QESRRVSFKV
+765 QESRKVSFKV

-787 KRMILEQGNYQFMA
+787 KRMLLEQGNYQFMV

-808 GQEQTIY
+808 RQEQTIY

-824 DPFKETEAE
+824 DPYEETEAE

-847 VGHTA
+847 EGQTA

-866 SIKIEGE
+866 SIKTKGE

-892 SLLEETE
+892 ILLEETE
-899 ITVTGKQTVSVKADP
+899 ITVTGKQTISIKADP

-928 EDFVALQVSQTIQLK
+928 EDFVTLQANQTIQLK

>member
-25 GELTLEEKLQCL
+25 GELTLEEKIQCL
-37 TTNCPDI
+37 TTNCPEI
-44 ERLGIKANYMG
+44 ERLGIKPNYMG

-74 PEPTTCFPQP
+74 PE
-84 IGMSAS
+84 
-90 FDRALIYECGR
+90 
-101 AVGEEARALYARNGG
+101 
-116 GGLCRWAPTIDME
+116 PTIDME

-163 PFYLRCGATL
+163 PFYLRCGVTL

-233 EVKNVVKDTWR
+233 EVKNVVKDTWG
-244 LRGHVVCDGGDFAQ
+244 LKGHVVCDGGDFSQ

-292 AAAKEALQKGL
+292 ATGEEALQKGL

-315 SFRTRIQLG
+315 SFRTRIRLG

-340 DINNRE
+340 DINNRD
-346 HQKLTLQMAKESVVL
+346 HQELTLQMAKESVVL
-361 LKNEDQLL
+361 LKNEEQLL
-369 PLKKEDIQSVAVI
+369 PLKKDHTQSVAVI

-422 RSEILFQI
+422 ISEILFQI

-443 DEKNQLVLTDREH
+443 DDKNQLVLTDRRH

-465 GSGSFTFIAKSN
+465 GSGSYTFLAKTN
-477 EKYVT
+477 GKYVT

-494 KEAFGWF
+494 DEAFGWF
-501 VREVFHIEKLKDETY
+501 VREVFHIEKLKNETY

-540 ETVEFEI
+540 ETVGFEL
-547 ITQKDGLVAAE
+547 ITQKDGLMAAE
-558 EVAKTAEYAI
+558 EAAKAAEYAI

-602 KANSKTIVILLT
+602 KANPKTIVILLT

-622 IDQNIPA
+622 INQNIPA
-629 ILLSASGSQELG
+629 ILLSASGSQEIG

-649 GKASPGARLNMT
+649 GEASPGARLNMN
-661 WYLSQGDLPDMDDY
+661 WYLSQEDL
-675 DIIKGKRTYR
+675 
-685 YFDREVLYPFGYGLS
+685 E
-700 YTTFSYEAMQVRKEQ
+700 
-715 DSLAVEVTV
+715 VEVTV
-724 TNTGN
+724 TNIGN
-729 HCGDE
+729 CCGDE
-734 VVQLYARKEASRV
+734 VAQLYVRKEDPRV

-765 QESRRVSFKV
+765 QESRKVSFKV

-787 KRMILEQGNYQFMA
+787 KRMLLEQGNYQFMV

-808 GQEQTIY
+808 RQEQTIY

-824 DPFKETEAE
+824 DSYEETEAE

-847 VGHTA
+847 EGQTA

-866 SIKIEGE
+866 SIKTEGE

-878 FQFPEA
+878 F
-884 PQKLILYL
+884 
-892 SLLEETE
+892 
-899 ITVTGKQTVSVKADP
+899 
-914 DEMAE
+914 
-919 REWIEILLP
+919 
-928 EDFVALQVSQTIQLK
+928 
-943 FKGKCK
+943 
-949 IEKILFKKKQ
+949 

>member
-1 MQEYK
+1 
-6 NTPLWDNRLPIEER
+6 
-20 LDYLV
+20 
-25 GELTLEEKLQCL
+25 
-37 TTNCPDI
+37 
-44 ERLGIKANYMG
+44 
-55 GEAAHG
+55 
-61 IEARHD
+61 
-67 QAFNAGK
+67 
-74 PEPTTCFPQP
+74 
-84 IGMSAS
+84 
-90 FDRALIYECGR
+90 
-101 AVGEEARALYARNGG
+101 
-116 GGLCRWAPTIDME
+116 
-129 RDPRWG
+129 
-135 RTEEAYGEDPYLTG
+135 
-149 EMAGAYIRGMQGED
+149 MAGAYIRGMQGED

-208 ITEAHAESIMT
+208 ITEAYAESIMT

-233 EVKNVVKDTWR
+233 EVKNVVKDTWG
-244 LRGHVVCDGGDFAQ
+244 LKGHVVCDGGDFSQ

-277 KAGIDCFTDEKELIC
+277 KAEIDCFTDEKELIC
-292 AAAKEALQKGL
+292 AAGEEALQKGL

-315 SFRTRIQLG
+315 SFRTRIRLG

-340 DINNRE
+340 DINNRD
-346 HQKLTLQMAKESVVL
+346 HQELTLQMAKESVVL
-361 LKNEDQLL
+361 LKNEEQLL
-369 PLKKEDIQSVAVI
+369 PLKKDHTQSVAVI

-422 RSEILFQI
+422 ISEILFQI

-443 DEKNQLVLTDREH
+443 DDKNQLVLTDRRH

-465 GSGSFTFIAKSN
+465 GSGSYTFLAKTN
-477 EKYVT
+477 GKYVT

-494 KEAFGWF
+494 DEAFGWF
-501 VREVFHIEKLKDETY
+501 VREVFHIEKLKNETY

-540 ETVEFEI
+540 ETVGFEL
-547 ITQKDGLVAAE
+547 ITQKDGLMAAE
-558 EVAKTAEYAI
+558 EAAKAAEYAI

-587 LELPPYQQELVRRIH
+587 LELPPYQRELVRRIH
-602 KANSKTIVILLT
+602 KANPKTIVILLT

-622 IDQNIPA
+622 INQNIPA
-629 ILLSASGSQELG
+629 ILLSASGSQEIG

-649 GKASPGARLNMT
+649 GEASPGARLNMN
-661 WYLSQGDLPDMDDY
+661 WYLSQEDL
-675 DIIKGKRTYR
+675 
-685 YFDREVLYPFGYGLS
+685 E
-700 YTTFSYEAMQVRKEQ
+700 
-715 DSLAVEVTV
+715 VEVTV
-724 TNTGN
+724 TNIGN
-729 HCGDE
+729 CCGDE
-734 VVQLYARKEASRV
+734 VAQLYVRKEDPRV

-765 QESRRVSFKV
+765 QESRKVSFKV

-787 KRMILEQGNYQFMA
+787 KRMLLEQGNYQFMV

-808 GQEQTIY
+808 RQEQTIY

-824 DPFKETEAE
+824 DPYEETEAE

-847 VGHTA
+847 EGQTA
-852 VITGKPGDDPDEVP
+852 VITGKPGD
-866 SIKIEGE
+866 
-873 LEYRD
+873 
-878 FQFPEA
+878 
-884 PQKLILYL
+884 
-892 SLLEETE
+892 
-899 ITVTGKQTVSVKADP
+899 DP

-928 EDFVALQVSQTIQLK
+928 EDFVTLQANQTIQLK

>member
-25 GELTLEEKLQCL
+25 RELTLEEKIQCL
-37 TTNCPDI
+37 TTNCPEI
-44 ERLGIKANYMG
+44 ERLGIKPNYMG

-74 PEPTTCFPQP
+74 PE
-84 IGMSAS
+84 
-90 FDRALIYECGR
+90 
-101 AVGEEARALYARNGG
+101 
-116 GGLCRWAPTIDME
+116 PTIDME

-233 EVKNVVKDTWR
+233 EVKNVVKDTWG
-244 LRGHVVCDGGDFAQ
+244 LKGHVVCDGGDFSQ

-292 AAAKEALQKGL
+292 AAGEEALQKGL

-315 SFRTRIQLG
+315 SFRTRIRLG

-340 DINNRE
+340 DINNRD
-346 HQKLTLQMAKESVVL
+346 HQELTLQMAKESVVL
-361 LKNEDQLL
+361 LKNEEQLL
-369 PLKKEDIQSVAVI
+369 PLKKDHTQSVAVI

-422 RSEILFQI
+422 ISEILFQI

-443 DEKNQLVLTDREH
+443 DDKNQLVLTDRRH

-465 GSGSFTFIAKSN
+465 GSGSYTFLAKTN
-477 EKYVT
+477 GKYVT

-494 KEAFGWF
+494 DEAFGWF
-501 VREVFHIEKLKDETY
+501 VREVFHIEKLKNETY

-540 ETVEFEI
+540 ETVGFEL
-547 ITQKDGLVAAE
+547 ITQKDGLMAAE
-558 EVAKTAEYAI
+558 EAAKAAEYAI

-602 KANSKTIVILLT
+602 KANPKTIVILLT

-622 IDQNIPA
+622 INQNIPA
-629 ILLSASGSQELG
+629 ILLSASGSQEIG

-649 GKASPGARLNMT
+649 GEASPGARLNMN
-661 WYLSQGDLPDMDDY
+661 WYLSQEDL
-675 DIIKGKRTYR
+675 
-685 YFDREVLYPFGYGLS
+685 E
-700 YTTFSYEAMQVRKEQ
+700 
-715 DSLAVEVTV
+715 VEVTV
-724 TNTGN
+724 TNIGN
-729 HCGDE
+729 CCGDE
-734 VVQLYARKEASRV
+734 VAQLYVRKEDPRV

-765 QESRRVSFKV
+765 QESRKVSFKV

-787 KRMILEQGNYQFMA
+787 KRMLLEQGNYQFMV

-808 GQEQTIY
+808 RQEQTIY

-824 DPFKETEAE
+824 DPYEETEAE

-847 VGHTA
+847 EGQTA

-866 SIKIEGE
+866 SIKTEGE

-892 SLLEETE
+892 ILLEETE
-899 ITVTGKQTVSVKADP
+899 ITVTGKQTISIKADP

-928 EDFVALQVSQTIQLK
+928 EDFVTLQANQTIQLK

>member
-25 GELTLEEKLQCL
+25 RELTLEEKIQCL
-37 TTNCPDI
+37 TTNCPEI
-44 ERLGIKANYMG
+44 ERLGIKPNYMG

-74 PEPTTCFPQP
+74 PE
-84 IGMSAS
+84 
-90 FDRALIYECGR
+90 
-101 AVGEEARALYARNGG
+101 
-116 GGLCRWAPTIDME
+116 PTIDME

-233 EVKNVVKDTWR
+233 EVKNVVKDTWG
-244 LRGHVVCDGGDFAQ
+244 LKGHVVCDGGDFSQ

-292 AAAKEALQKGL
+292 AAGEEALQKGL

-315 SFRTRIQLG
+315 SFRTRIRLG

-340 DINNRE
+340 DINNRD
-346 HQKLTLQMAKESVVL
+346 HQELTLQMAKESVVL
-361 LKNEDQLL
+361 LKNEEQLL
-369 PLKKEDIQSVAVI
+369 PLKKDHTQSVAVI

-422 RSEILFQI
+422 ISEILFQI

-443 DEKNQLVLTDREH
+443 DDKNQLVLTDRRH

-465 GSGSFTFIAKSN
+465 GSGSYTFLAKTN
-477 EKYVT
+477 GKYVT

-494 KEAFGWF
+494 DEAFGWF
-501 VREVFHIEKLKDETY
+501 VREVFHIEKLKNETY

-540 ETVEFEI
+540 ETVGFEL
-547 ITQKDGLVAAE
+547 ITQKDGLMAAE
-558 EVAKTAEYAI
+558 EAAKAAEYAI
-568 AVIGCNPVINSKE
+568 AVIGCNSVINSKE

-602 KANSKTIVILLT
+602 KANPKTIVILLT

-622 IDQNIPA
+622 INQNIPA
-629 ILLSASGSQELG
+629 ILLSASGSQEIG
-641 NGVAAVLF
+641 NGVTAVLF
-649 GKASPGARLNMT
+649 GEASPGARLNMN
-661 WYLSQGDLPDMDDY
+661 WYLSQEDL
-675 DIIKGKRTYR
+675 
-685 YFDREVLYPFGYGLS
+685 E
-700 YTTFSYEAMQVRKEQ
+700 
-715 DSLAVEVTV
+715 VEVTV
-724 TNTGN
+724 TNIGN
-729 HCGDE
+729 YCGDE
-734 VVQLYARKEASRV
+734 VAQLYVRKEDPCV

-765 QESRRVSFKV
+765 QESRKVSFKV

-787 KRMILEQGNYQFMA
+787 KRMLLEQGNYQFMV

-808 GQEQTIY
+808 RQEQTIY

-824 DPFKETEAE
+824 DPYEETEAE

-847 VGHTA
+847 EGQTA
-852 VITGKPGDDPDEVP
+852 VITGKPGD
-866 SIKIEGE
+866 
-873 LEYRD
+873 
-878 FQFPEA
+878 
-884 PQKLILYL
+884 
-892 SLLEETE
+892 
-899 ITVTGKQTVSVKADP
+899 DP

-928 EDFVALQVSQTIQLK
+928 EDFVTLQANQTIQLK

>member
-25 GELTLEEKLQCL
+25 RELTLEEKIQCL
-37 TTNCPDI
+37 TTNCPEI
-44 ERLGIKANYMG
+44 ERLGIKPNYMG

-74 PEPTTCFPQP
+74 PE
-84 IGMSAS
+84 
-90 FDRALIYECGR
+90 
-101 AVGEEARALYARNGG
+101 
-116 GGLCRWAPTIDME
+116 PTIDME

-233 EVKNVVKDTWR
+233 EVKNVVKYTWG
-244 LRGHVVCDGGDFAQ
+244 LKGHVVCDGGDFSQ

-292 AAAKEALQKGL
+292 AAGEEALQKGL

-315 SFRTRIQLG
+315 SFRTRIRLG

-340 DINNRE
+340 DINNRD
-346 HQKLTLQMAKESVVL
+346 HQELTLQMAKESVVL
-361 LKNEDQLL
+361 LKNEEQLL
-369 PLKKEDIQSVAVI
+369 PLKKDHTQSVAVI

-422 RSEILFQI
+422 ISEILFQI

-443 DEKNQLVLTDREH
+443 DDKNQLVLTDRRH

-465 GSGSFTFIAKSN
+465 GSGSYTFLAKTN
-477 EKYVT
+477 GKYVT

-494 KEAFGWF
+494 DEAFGWF
-501 VREVFHIEKLKDETY
+501 VREVFHIEKLKNETY

-540 ETVEFEI
+540 ETVGFEL
-547 ITQKDGLVAAE
+547 ITQKDGLMAAE
-558 EVAKTAEYAI
+558 EAAKAAEYAI

-587 LELPPYQQELVRRIH
+587 LELPPYQRELVRRIH
-602 KANSKTIVILLT
+602 KANPKTIVILLT

-622 IDQNIPA
+622 INQNIPA
-629 ILLSASGSQELG
+629 ILLSASGSQEIG

-649 GKASPGARLNMT
+649 GEASPGARLNMN
-661 WYLSQGDLPDMDDY
+661 WYLSQEDL
-675 DIIKGKRTYR
+675 
-685 YFDREVLYPFGYGLS
+685 E
-700 YTTFSYEAMQVRKEQ
+700 
-715 DSLAVEVTV
+715 VEVTV
-724 TNTGN
+724 TNIGN
-729 HCGDE
+729 CCGDE
-734 VVQLYARKEASRV
+734 VAQLYVRKEDPRV

-765 QESRRVSFKV
+765 QESRKVSFKV

-787 KRMILEQGNYQFMA
+787 KRMLLEQGNYQFMV

-808 GQEQTIY
+808 RQEQTIY

-824 DPFKETEAE
+824 DPYEETEAE

-847 VGHTA
+847 EGQTA

-866 SIKIEGE
+866 SIKTEGE

-892 SLLEETE
+892 ILLEETE
-899 ITVTGKQTVSVKADP
+899 ITVTGKQTISIKADP

-928 EDFVALQVSQTIQLK
+928 EDFVTLQANQTIQLK

>member
-6 NTPLWDNRLPIEER
+6 NTPLWDNWLPIEER

-25 GELTLEEKLQCL
+25 GELTLEEKIQCL
-37 TTNCPDI
+37 TTNCPQI
-44 ERLGIKANYMG
+44 ERLGIKPNYMG

-74 PEPTTCFPQP
+74 PEPTTSFPQP

-173 KHFYANNKETDRV
+173 KHFYANNKERDRV

-233 EVKNVVKDTWR
+233 EVKNVVKDTWG
-244 LRGHVVCDGGDFAQ
+244 LKGHVVCDGGDFSQ

-292 AAAKEALQKGL
+292 AAAEEALQKGL
-303 ITEEDINNAIRN
+303 ITEEDINNAVRN
-315 SFRTRIQLG
+315 SFRTRIRLG

-330 ACPYRNLGEA
+330 VCPYQNLGEA
-340 DINNRE
+340 DINNRD
-346 HQKLTLQMAKESVVL
+346 HQELTLQMAKESVVL
-361 LKNEDQLL
+361 LKNEKQLL
-369 PLKKEDIQSVAVI
+369 PLKKEDTRSVAVI
-382 GPLSDVWYK
+382 GPLCDVWYK

-408 EKILGKNK
+408 ERILGKNK

-422 RSEILFQI
+422 ISEILFQI
-430 KNPSAKEKSYIGV
+430 KNPSAKEKNYIGV
-443 DEKNQLVLTDREH
+443 DDKNQLVLTDRAH
-456 AETFLVEDW
+456 AENFLVEDW
-465 GSGSFTFIAKSN
+465 GSGSYTFIAKTN
-477 EKYVT
+477 GKYVT
-482 AEEETGILKAEK
+482 AEEETGILKAQK
-494 KEAFGWF
+494 DEAFGWF
-501 VREVFHIEKLKDETY
+501 VREVFHIEKLKNETY

-547 ITQKDGLVAAE
+547 ITQKDGLMEAE
-558 EVAKTAEYAI
+558 EAAKAAEYAI

-587 LELPPYQQELVRRIH
+587 LELPTYQQELVRRIH
-602 KANSKTIVILLT
+602 KVNPKTIVILLT

-622 IDQNIPA
+622 INQNIPA
-629 ILLSASGSQELG
+629 ILLSASGSQETG

-649 GKASPGARLNMT
+649 GEASPGARINMT
-661 WYLSQGDLPDMDDY
+661 WYLSQEDLPDMDDY

-700 YTTFSYEAMQVRKEQ
+700 YTTFSYETIQIKKEQ
-715 DSLAVEVTV
+715 DDLQVEVTI

-729 HCGDE
+729 CCGDE
-734 VVQLYARKEASRV
+734 VAQLYVRKEDSRV
-747 KRPDRQLVGFERL
+747 KRPGRQLVGFERL
-760 RDMKP
+760 RDMNP

-775 PFHELEYYDVIS
+775 PFKELEYYDVIS
-787 KRMILEQGNYQFMA
+787 KRMLLEQGNYQFMA

-808 GQEQTIY
+808 RQEQTIY

-824 DPFKETEAE
+824 DPYEETEAE

-847 VGHTA
+847 VGQTA

-866 SIKIEGE
+866 SIKTEGE

-878 FQFPEA
+878 FLFKEA

-892 SLLEETE
+892 SLLEETG
-899 ITVTGKQTVSVKADP
+899 ITVTGKQTVSIKADP
-914 DEMAE
+914 DKMAGK
-919 REWIEILLP
+919 EWIEILLP

>member
-25 GELTLEEKLQCL
+25 GELTLEEKIQCL
-37 TTNCPDI
+37 TTNCPKI
-44 ERLGIKANYMG
+44 ERLGIKPNYMG

-74 PEPTTCFPQP
+74 PE
-84 IGMSAS
+84 
-90 FDRALIYECGR
+90 
-101 AVGEEARALYARNGG
+101 
-116 GGLCRWAPTIDME
+116 PTIDME

-208 ITEAHAESIMT
+208 ITEAYAESIMT

-233 EVKNVVKDTWR
+233 EVKNVVKDTWG
-244 LRGHVVCDGGDFAQ
+244 LKGHVVCDGGDFSQ

-292 AAAKEALQKGL
+292 AAGEEALQKGL

-315 SFRTRIQLG
+315 SFRTRIRLG

-340 DINNRE
+340 DINNRD
-346 HQKLTLQMAKESVVL
+346 HQELTLQMAKESVVL
-361 LKNEDQLL
+361 LKNEEQLL
-369 PLKKEDIQSVAVI
+369 PLKKDHTQSVAVI

-422 RSEILFQI
+422 ISEILFQI

-443 DEKNQLVLTDREH
+443 DDKNQLVLTDRRH

-465 GSGSFTFIAKSN
+465 GSGSYTFLAKTN
-477 EKYVT
+477 GKYVT

-494 KEAFGWF
+494 DEAFGWF
-501 VREVFHIEKLKDETY
+501 VREVFHIEKLKNETY

-540 ETVEFEI
+540 ETVGFEL
-547 ITQKDGLVAAE
+547 ITQKDGLMAAE
-558 EVAKTAEYAI
+558 EAAKAAEYAI

-587 LELPPYQQELVRRIH
+587 LELPPYQRELVRRIH
-602 KANSKTIVILLT
+602 KANPKTIVILLT

-622 IDQNIPA
+622 INQNIPA
-629 ILLSASGSQELG
+629 ILLSASGSQEIG

-649 GKASPGARLNMT
+649 GEASPGARLNMN
-661 WYLSQGDLPDMDDY
+661 WYLSQEDL
-675 DIIKGKRTYR
+675 
-685 YFDREVLYPFGYGLS
+685 E
-700 YTTFSYEAMQVRKEQ
+700 
-715 DSLAVEVTV
+715 VEVTV
-724 TNTGN
+724 TNIGN
-729 HCGDE
+729 CCGDE
-734 VVQLYARKEASRV
+734 AAQLYVRKEDPRV

-765 QESRRVSFKV
+765 QESRKVSFKV

-787 KRMILEQGNYQFMA
+787 KRMLLEQGNYQFMV

-808 GQEQTIY
+808 RQEQTIY

-824 DPFKETEAE
+824 DPYEETEAE

-847 VGHTA
+847 EGQTA
-852 VITGKPGDDPDEVP
+852 VITGKPGD
-866 SIKIEGE
+866 
-873 LEYRD
+873 
-878 FQFPEA
+878 
-884 PQKLILYL
+884 
-892 SLLEETE
+892 
-899 ITVTGKQTVSVKADP
+899 DP

-928 EDFVALQVSQTIQLK
+928 EDFVTLQANQTIQLK

>member
-6 NTPLWDNRLPIEER
+6 NTPIWDNRLPIEER

-25 GELTLEEKLQCL
+25 RELTLEEKIQCL
-37 TTNCPDI
+37 TTNCPEI
-44 ERLGIKANYMG
+44 ERLGIKPNYMG

-74 PEPTTCFPQP
+74 PE
-84 IGMSAS
+84 
-90 FDRALIYECGR
+90 
-101 AVGEEARALYARNGG
+101 
-116 GGLCRWAPTIDME
+116 PTIDME

-149 EMAGAYIRGMQGED
+149 EMAGDYIRGMQGED
-163 PFYLRCGATL
+163 SFYLRCGATL

-233 EVKNVVKDTWR
+233 EVKNVVKYTWG
-244 LRGHVVCDGGDFAQ
+244 LKGHVVCDGGDFSQ

-292 AAAKEALQKGL
+292 AAGEEALQKGL

-315 SFRTRIQLG
+315 SFRTRIRLG

-340 DINNRE
+340 DINNRD
-346 HQKLTLQMAKESVVL
+346 HQELTLQMAKESVVL
-361 LKNEDQLL
+361 LKNEEQLL
-369 PLKKEDIQSVAVI
+369 PLKKDHTQSVAVI

-422 RSEILFQI
+422 ISEILFQI

-443 DEKNQLVLTDREH
+443 DDKNQLVLTDRRH

-465 GSGSFTFIAKSN
+465 GSGSYTFLAKTN
-477 EKYVT
+477 GKYVT

-494 KEAFGWF
+494 DEAFGWF
-501 VREVFHIEKLKDETY
+501 VREVFHIEKLKNETY

-540 ETVEFEI
+540 ETVGFEL
-547 ITQKDGLVAAE
+547 ITQKDGLMAAE
-558 EVAKTAEYAI
+558 EAAKAAEYAI

-587 LELPPYQQELVRRIH
+587 LELPPYQRELVRRIH
-602 KANSKTIVILLT
+602 KANPKTIVILLT

-622 IDQNIPA
+622 INQNIPA
-629 ILLSASGSQELG
+629 ILLSASGSQEIG

-649 GKASPGARLNMT
+649 GEASPGARLNMN
-661 WYLSQGDLPDMDDY
+661 WYLSQEDL
-675 DIIKGKRTYR
+675 
-685 YFDREVLYPFGYGLS
+685 E
-700 YTTFSYEAMQVRKEQ
+700 
-715 DSLAVEVTV
+715 VEVTV
-724 TNTGN
+724 TNIEN
-729 HCGDE
+729 CCGDE
-734 VVQLYARKEASRV
+734 VAQLYVRKEDPRV

-765 QESRRVSFKV
+765 QESRKVSFKV

-787 KRMILEQGNYQFMA
+787 KRMLLEQGNYQFMV

-808 GQEQTIY
+808 RQEQTIY

-824 DPFKETEAE
+824 DPYEETEAE

-847 VGHTA
+847 EGQTA

-866 SIKIEGE
+866 SIKTEGE

-892 SLLEETE
+892 ILLEETE
-899 ITVTGKQTVSVKADP
+899 ITVTGKQTISIKADP

-928 EDFVALQVSQTIQLK
+928 EDFVTLQANQTIQLK

>member
-25 GELTLEEKLQCL
+25 RELTLEEKIQCL
-37 TTNCPDI
+37 TTNCPEI
-44 ERLGIKANYMG
+44 ERLGIKPNYMG

-74 PEPTTCFPQP
+74 PE
-84 IGMSAS
+84 
-90 FDRALIYECGR
+90 
-101 AVGEEARALYARNGG
+101 
-116 GGLCRWAPTIDME
+116 PTIDME

-208 ITEAHAESIMT
+208 ITEAYAESIMT

-233 EVKNVVKDTWR
+233 EVKNVVKDTWG
-244 LRGHVVCDGGDFAQ
+244 LKGHVVCDGGDFSQ

-292 AAAKEALQKGL
+292 AAGEEALQKGL

-315 SFRTRIQLG
+315 SFRTRIRLG

-340 DINNRE
+340 DINNRD
-346 HQKLTLQMAKESVVL
+346 HQELTLQMAKESVVL
-361 LKNEDQLL
+361 LKNEEQLL
-369 PLKKEDIQSVAVI
+369 PLKKDHTQSVAVI

-422 RSEILFQI
+422 ISEILFQI

-443 DEKNQLVLTDREH
+443 DDKNQLVLTDRRH

-465 GSGSFTFIAKSN
+465 GSGSYTFLAKTN
-477 EKYVT
+477 GKYVT

-494 KEAFGWF
+494 DEAFGWF
-501 VREVFHIEKLKDETY
+501 VREVFHIEKLKNETY

-540 ETVEFEI
+540 ETVGFEL
-547 ITQKDGLVAAE
+547 ITQKDGLMAAE
-558 EVAKTAEYAI
+558 EAAKAAEYAI

-587 LELPPYQQELVRRIH
+587 LELPPYQRELVRRIH
-602 KANSKTIVILLT
+602 KANPKTIVILLT

-622 IDQNIPA
+622 INQNIPA
-629 ILLSASGSQELG
+629 ILLSASGSQEIG

-649 GKASPGARLNMT
+649 GEASPGARLNMN
-661 WYLSQGDLPDMDDY
+661 WYLSQEDL
-675 DIIKGKRTYR
+675 
-685 YFDREVLYPFGYGLS
+685 E
-700 YTTFSYEAMQVRKEQ
+700 
-715 DSLAVEVTV
+715 VEVTV
-724 TNTGN
+724 TNIGN
-729 HCGDE
+729 CCGDE
-734 VVQLYARKEASRV
+734 VAQLYVRKEDPRV

-765 QESRRVSFKV
+765 QESRKVSFKV

-787 KRMILEQGNYQFMA
+787 KRMLLEQGNYQFMV

-808 GQEQTIY
+808 RQEQTIY

-824 DPFKETEAE
+824 DPYEETEAE

-847 VGHTA
+847 EGQTA

-866 SIKIEGE
+866 SIKTEGE

-892 SLLEETE
+892 ILLEETE
-899 ITVTGKQTVSVKADP
+899 ITVTGKQTISIKADP

-928 EDFVALQVSQTIQLK
+928 EDFVTLQANQTIQLK

>member
-25 GELTLEEKLQCL
+25 RELTLEEKIQCL
-37 TTNCPDI
+37 TTNCPEI
-44 ERLGIKANYMG
+44 ERLGIKQNYMG

-74 PEPTTCFPQP
+74 PE
-84 IGMSAS
+84 
-90 FDRALIYECGR
+90 
-101 AVGEEARALYARNGG
+101 
-116 GGLCRWAPTIDME
+116 PTIDME

-233 EVKNVVKDTWR
+233 EVKNVVKDTWG
-244 LRGHVVCDGGDFAQ
+244 LKGHVVCDGGDFSQ

-292 AAAKEALQKGL
+292 AAGEEALQKGL

-315 SFRTRIQLG
+315 SFRTRIRLG

-340 DINNRE
+340 DINNRD
-346 HQKLTLQMAKESVVL
+346 HQELTLQMAKESVVL
-361 LKNEDQLL
+361 LKNEEQLL
-369 PLKKEDIQSVAVI
+369 PLKKDHTQSVAVI

-422 RSEILFQI
+422 ISEILFQI

-443 DEKNQLVLTDREH
+443 DDKNQLVLTDRRH

-465 GSGSFTFIAKSN
+465 GSGSYTFLAKTN
-477 EKYVT
+477 GKYVT

-494 KEAFGWF
+494 DEAFGWF
-501 VREVFHIEKLKDETY
+501 VREVFHIEKLKNETY

-540 ETVEFEI
+540 ETVGFEL
-547 ITQKDGLVAAE
+547 ITQKDGLMAAE
-558 EVAKTAEYAI
+558 EAAKAAEYAI

-602 KANSKTIVILLT
+602 KANPKTIVILLT

-622 IDQNIPA
+622 INQNIPA
-629 ILLSASGSQELG
+629 ILLSASGSQEIG

-649 GKASPGARLNMT
+649 GEASPGARLNMN
-661 WYLSQGDLPDMDDY
+661 WYLSQEDL
-675 DIIKGKRTYR
+675 
-685 YFDREVLYPFGYGLS
+685 E
-700 YTTFSYEAMQVRKEQ
+700 
-715 DSLAVEVTV
+715 VEVTV
-724 TNTGN
+724 TNIGN
-729 HCGDE
+729 CCGDE
-734 VVQLYARKEASRV
+734 VAQLYVRKEDPRV

-765 QESRRVSFKV
+765 QESRKVSFKV

-787 KRMILEQGNYQFMA
+787 KRMLLEQGNYQFMV

-808 GQEQTIY
+808 RQEQTIY

-824 DPFKETEAE
+824 DPYEETEAE

-847 VGHTA
+847 EGQTA

-866 SIKIEGE
+866 SIKTEGE

-892 SLLEETE
+892 ILLEETE
-899 ITVTGKQTVSVKADP
+899 ITVTGKQTISIKADP

-928 EDFVALQVSQTIQLK
+928 EDFVTLQANQTIQLK

>member
-25 GELTLEEKLQCL
+25 GKLTLEEKIQCL
-37 TTNCPDI
+37 TTNCPEI
-44 ERLGIKANYMG
+44 ERLGIKPNYMG

-74 PEPTTCFPQP
+74 PE
-84 IGMSAS
+84 
-90 FDRALIYECGR
+90 
-101 AVGEEARALYARNGG
+101 
-116 GGLCRWAPTIDME
+116 PTIDME

-233 EVKNVVKDTWR
+233 EVKNVVKYTWG
-244 LRGHVVCDGGDFAQ
+244 LKGHVVCDGGDFSQ

-277 KAGIDCFTDEKELIC
+277 KVGIDCFTDEKELIC
-292 AAAKEALQKGL
+292 AAGEEALQKGL

-315 SFRTRIQLG
+315 SFRTRIRLG

-340 DINNRE
+340 DINNRD
-346 HQKLTLQMAKESVVL
+346 HQELTLQMAKESVVL
-361 LKNEDQLL
+361 LKNEEQLL
-369 PLKKEDIQSVAVI
+369 PLKKDHTQSVAVI

-422 RSEILFQI
+422 ISEILFQI

-443 DEKNQLVLTDREH
+443 DDKNQLVLTDRRH

-465 GSGSFTFIAKSN
+465 GSGSYTFLAKTN
-477 EKYVT
+477 GKYVT

-494 KEAFGWF
+494 DEAFGWF
-501 VREVFHIEKLKDETY
+501 VREVFHIEKLKNETY

-540 ETVEFEI
+540 ETVGFEL
-547 ITQKDGLVAAE
+547 ITQKDGLMAAE
-558 EVAKTAEYAI
+558 EAAKAAEYAI

-602 KANSKTIVILLT
+602 KANPKTIVILLT

-622 IDQNIPA
+622 INQNIPA
-629 ILLSASGSQELG
+629 ILLSASGSQEIG

-649 GKASPGARLNMT
+649 GEASPGARLNMN
-661 WYLSQGDLPDMDDY
+661 WYLSQEDL
-675 DIIKGKRTYR
+675 
-685 YFDREVLYPFGYGLS
+685 E
-700 YTTFSYEAMQVRKEQ
+700 
-715 DSLAVEVTV
+715 VEVTV
-724 TNTGN
+724 TNIGN
-729 HCGDE
+729 CCGDE
-734 VVQLYARKEASRV
+734 VAQLYVRKEDPRV

-765 QESRRVSFKV
+765 QESRKVSFKV

-787 KRMILEQGNYQFMA
+787 KRMLLEQGNYQFMV
-801 GASSKDI
+801 GTSSKDI
-808 GQEQTIY
+808 RQEQTIY

-824 DPFKETEAE
+824 DPYEETEAE

-847 VGHTA
+847 EGQTA
-852 VITGKPGDDPDEVP
+852 VITGKLGDDPDEVP
-866 SIKIEGE
+866 SIKTEGE

-892 SLLEETE
+892 ILLEETE
-899 ITVTGKQTVSVKADP
+899 ITVTGKQTISIKADP

-928 EDFVALQVSQTIQLK
+928 EDFVTLQANQTIQLK

>member
-20 LDYLV
+20 LNYLV
-25 GELTLEEKLQCL
+25 GELTLEEKIQCL
-37 TTNCPDI
+37 TTNCPEI
-44 ERLGIKANYMG
+44 ERLGIKPNYMG

-74 PEPTTCFPQP
+74 PE
-84 IGMSAS
+84 
-90 FDRALIYECGR
+90 
-101 AVGEEARALYARNGG
+101 
-116 GGLCRWAPTIDME
+116 PTIDME

-233 EVKNVVKDTWR
+233 EVKNVVKDTWG
-244 LRGHVVCDGGDFAQ
+244 LKGHVVCDGGDFSQ

-292 AAAKEALQKGL
+292 AAGEEALQKGL

-315 SFRTRIQLG
+315 SFRTRIRLG

-340 DINNRE
+340 DINNRD
-346 HQKLTLQMAKESVVL
+346 HQELTLQMAKESVVL
-361 LKNEDQLL
+361 LKNEEQLL
-369 PLKKEDIQSVAVI
+369 PLKKDHTQSVAVI

-422 RSEILFQI
+422 ISEILFQI

-443 DEKNQLVLTDREH
+443 DDKNQLVLTDRRH

-465 GSGSFTFIAKSN
+465 GSGSYTFLAKTN
-477 EKYVT
+477 GKYVT

-494 KEAFGWF
+494 DEAFGWF
-501 VREVFHIEKLKDETY
+501 VREVFHIEKLKNETY

-540 ETVEFEI
+540 ETVGFEL
-547 ITQKDGLVAAE
+547 ITQKDGLMAAE
-558 EVAKTAEYAI
+558 EAAKAAEYAI

-587 LELPPYQQELVRRIH
+587 LELPPYQQELVQRIH
-602 KANSKTIVILLT
+602 KANPKTIVILLT

-622 IDQNIPA
+622 INQNIPA
-629 ILLSASGSQELG
+629 ILLSASGSQEIG

-649 GKASPGARLNMT
+649 GEASPGARLNMN
-661 WYLSQGDLPDMDDY
+661 WYLSQEDL
-675 DIIKGKRTYR
+675 
-685 YFDREVLYPFGYGLS
+685 E
-700 YTTFSYEAMQVRKEQ
+700 
-715 DSLAVEVTV
+715 VEVTV
-724 TNTGN
+724 TNIGN
-729 HCGDE
+729 CCGDE
-734 VVQLYARKEASRV
+734 VAQLYVRKEDPRV

-765 QESRRVSFKV
+765 QESRKVSFKV

-787 KRMILEQGNYQFMA
+787 KRMLLEQGNYQFMV

-808 GQEQTIY
+808 RQEQTIY

-824 DPFKETEAE
+824 DPYEETEAE

-847 VGHTA
+847 EGQTA
-852 VITGKPGDDPDEVP
+852 VITGKPGD
-866 SIKIEGE
+866 
-873 LEYRD
+873 
-878 FQFPEA
+878 
-884 PQKLILYL
+884 
-892 SLLEETE
+892 
-899 ITVTGKQTVSVKADP
+899 DP

-928 EDFVALQVSQTIQLK
+928 EDFVTLQANQTIQLK

>member
-6 NTPLWDNRLPIEER
+6 NTPIWDNRLPIEER

-25 GELTLEEKLQCL
+25 RELTLEEKIQCL
-37 TTNCPDI
+37 TTNCPEI
-44 ERLGIKANYMG
+44 ERLGIKPNYMG

-74 PEPTTCFPQP
+74 PE
-84 IGMSAS
+84 
-90 FDRALIYECGR
+90 
-101 AVGEEARALYARNGG
+101 
-116 GGLCRWAPTIDME
+116 PTIDME

-149 EMAGAYIRGMQGED
+149 EMAGDYIRGMQGED
-163 PFYLRCGATL
+163 SFYLRCGATL

-233 EVKNVVKDTWR
+233 EVKNVVKDTWG
-244 LRGHVVCDGGDFAQ
+244 LKGHVVCDGGDFSQ

-292 AAAKEALQKGL
+292 AAGEEALQKGL

-315 SFRTRIQLG
+315 SFRTRIRLG

-340 DINNRE
+340 DINNRD
-346 HQKLTLQMAKESVVL
+346 HQELTLQMAKESVVL
-361 LKNEDQLL
+361 LKNEEQLL
-369 PLKKEDIQSVAVI
+369 PLKKDHTQSVAVI

-422 RSEILFQI
+422 ISEILFQI

-443 DEKNQLVLTDREH
+443 DDKNQLVLTDRRH

-465 GSGSFTFIAKSN
+465 GSGSYTFLAKTN
-477 EKYVT
+477 GKYVT

-494 KEAFGWF
+494 DEAFGWF
-501 VREVFHIEKLKDETY
+501 VREVFHIEKLKNETY

-540 ETVEFEI
+540 ETVGFEL
-547 ITQKDGLVAAE
+547 ITQKDGLMAAE
-558 EVAKTAEYAI
+558 EAAKAAEYAI

-587 LELPPYQQELVRRIH
+587 LELPPYQRELVRRIH
-602 KANSKTIVILLT
+602 KANPKTIVILLT

-622 IDQNIPA
+622 INQNIPA
-629 ILLSASGSQELG
+629 ILLSASGSQEIG

-649 GKASPGARLNMT
+649 GEASPGARLNMN
-661 WYLSQGDLPDMDDY
+661 WYLSQEDL
-675 DIIKGKRTYR
+675 
-685 YFDREVLYPFGYGLS
+685 E
-700 YTTFSYEAMQVRKEQ
+700 
-715 DSLAVEVTV
+715 VEVTV
-724 TNTGN
+724 TNIEN
-729 HCGDE
+729 CCGDE
-734 VVQLYARKEASRV
+734 VAQLYVRKEDPRV

-765 QESRRVSFKV
+765 QESRKVSFKV

-787 KRMILEQGNYQFMA
+787 KRMLLEQGNYQFMV

-808 GQEQTIY
+808 RQEQTIY

-824 DPFKETEAE
+824 DPYEETEAE

-847 VGHTA
+847 EGQTA

-866 SIKIEGE
+866 SIKTEGE

-892 SLLEETE
+892 ILLEETE
-899 ITVTGKQTVSVKADP
+899 ITVTGKQTISIKADP

-928 EDFVALQVSQTIQLK
+928 EDFVTLQANQTIQLK

>member
-25 GELTLEEKLQCL
+25 GELTLEEKIQCL
-37 TTNCPDI
+37 TTNCPEI
-44 ERLGIKANYMG
+44 ERLGIKPNYMG

-74 PEPTTCFPQP
+74 PE
-84 IGMSAS
+84 
-90 FDRALIYECGR
+90 
-101 AVGEEARALYARNGG
+101 
-116 GGLCRWAPTIDME
+116 PTIDME

-233 EVKNVVKDTWR
+233 EVKNVVKDTWG
-244 LRGHVVCDGGDFAQ
+244 LKGYVVCDGGDFSQ

-292 AAAKEALQKGL
+292 AAGEEALQKGL

-315 SFRTRIQLG
+315 SFRTRIRLG

-340 DINNRE
+340 DINNRD
-346 HQKLTLQMAKESVVL
+346 HQELTLQMAKESVVL
-361 LKNEDQLL
+361 LKNEEQLL
-369 PLKKEDIQSVAVI
+369 PLKKDHTQSVAVI
-382 GPLSDVWYK
+382 KPLSDVWYK

-422 RSEILFQI
+422 ISEILFQI

-443 DEKNQLVLTDREH
+443 DDKNQLVLTDRRH

-465 GSGSFTFIAKSN
+465 GSGSYTFLAKTN
-477 EKYVT
+477 GKYVT

-494 KEAFGWF
+494 DEAFGWF
-501 VREVFHIEKLKDETY
+501 VREVFHIEKLKNETY

-540 ETVEFEI
+540 ETVGFEL
-547 ITQKDGLVAAE
+547 ITQKDGLMAAE
-558 EVAKTAEYAI
+558 EAAKAAEYAI

-587 LELPPYQQELVRRIH
+587 LELPPYQRELVRRIH
-602 KANSKTIVILLT
+602 KANPKTIVILLT

-622 IDQNIPA
+622 INQNIPA
-629 ILLSASGSQELG
+629 ILLSASGSQKIG

-649 GKASPGARLNMT
+649 GEASPGARLNMN
-661 WYLSQGDLPDMDDY
+661 WYLSQEDL
-675 DIIKGKRTYR
+675 
-685 YFDREVLYPFGYGLS
+685 E
-700 YTTFSYEAMQVRKEQ
+700 
-715 DSLAVEVTV
+715 VEVTV
-724 TNTGN
+724 TNIGN
-729 HCGDE
+729 CCGDE
-734 VVQLYARKEASRV
+734 VAQLYVRKEDPRV

-765 QESRRVSFKV
+765 QESRKVSFKV

-787 KRMILEQGNYQFMA
+787 KRMLLEQGNYQFMV

-808 GQEQTIY
+808 RQEQTIY

-824 DPFKETEAE
+824 DPYEETEAE

-847 VGHTA
+847 EGQTA
-852 VITGKPGDDPDEVP
+852 VITGKPGD
-866 SIKIEGE
+866 
-873 LEYRD
+873 
-878 FQFPEA
+878 
-884 PQKLILYL
+884 
-892 SLLEETE
+892 
-899 ITVTGKQTVSVKADP
+899 DP

-928 EDFVALQVSQTIQLK
+928 EDFVTLQANQTIQLK

>member
-25 GELTLEEKLQCL
+25 GELTLEEKIQCL
-37 TTNCPDI
+37 TTNCPKI
-44 ERLGIKANYMG
+44 ERLGIKPNYMG

-67 QAFNAGK
+67 QAFNVGK
-74 PEPTTCFPQP
+74 PE
-84 IGMSAS
+84 
-90 FDRALIYECGR
+90 
-101 AVGEEARALYARNGG
+101 
-116 GGLCRWAPTIDME
+116 PTIDME

-233 EVKNVVKDTWR
+233 EVKNVVKYTWG
-244 LRGHVVCDGGDFAQ
+244 LKGHVVCDGGDFSQ

-292 AAAKEALQKGL
+292 AAGEEALQKGL

-315 SFRTRIQLG
+315 SFRTRIRLG

-340 DINNRE
+340 DINNRD
-346 HQKLTLQMAKESVVL
+346 HQELTLQMAKESVVL
-361 LKNEDQLL
+361 LKNEEQLL
-369 PLKKEDIQSVAVI
+369 PLKKDHTQSVAVI

-422 RSEILFQI
+422 ISEILFQI

-443 DEKNQLVLTDREH
+443 DDKNQLVLTDRRH

-465 GSGSFTFIAKSN
+465 GSGSYTFLAKAN
-477 EKYVT
+477 GKYVT

-494 KEAFGWF
+494 DEAFGWF
-501 VREVFHIEKLKDETY
+501 VREVFHIEKLKNETY

-540 ETVEFEI
+540 ETVGFEL
-547 ITQKDGLVAAE
+547 ITQKDGLMAAE
-558 EVAKTAEYAI
+558 EAAKTAEYAI

-602 KANSKTIVILLT
+602 KANPKTIVILLT

-622 IDQNIPA
+622 INQNIPA
-629 ILLSASGSQELG
+629 ILLSASGSQEIG
-641 NGVAAVLF
+641 NGVTAVLF
-649 GKASPGARLNMT
+649 GEASPGARLNMN
-661 WYLSQGDLPDMDDY
+661 WYLSQEDL
-675 DIIKGKRTYR
+675 
-685 YFDREVLYPFGYGLS
+685 E
-700 YTTFSYEAMQVRKEQ
+700 
-715 DSLAVEVTV
+715 VEVTV
-724 TNTGN
+724 TNIGN
-729 HCGDE
+729 YCGDE
-734 VVQLYARKEASRV
+734 VAQLYVRKEDPRV

-765 QESRRVSFKV
+765 QESRKVSFKV

-787 KRMILEQGNYQFMA
+787 KRMLLEQGNYQFMV

-808 GQEQTIY
+808 RQEQTIY

-824 DPFKETEAE
+824 DPYEETEAE

-847 VGHTA
+847 EGQTA
-852 VITGKPGDDPDEVP
+852 VITGKPGD
-866 SIKIEGE
+866 
-873 LEYRD
+873 
-878 FQFPEA
+878 
-884 PQKLILYL
+884 
-892 SLLEETE
+892 
-899 ITVTGKQTVSVKADP
+899 DP

-928 EDFVALQVSQTIQLK
+928 EDFVTLQANQTIQLK

>member
-25 GELTLEEKLQCL
+25 RELTLEEKIQCL
-37 TTNCPDI
+37 TTNCPEI
-44 ERLGIKANYMG
+44 ERLGIKPNYMG

-74 PEPTTCFPQP
+74 PE
-84 IGMSAS
+84 
-90 FDRALIYECGR
+90 
-101 AVGEEARALYARNGG
+101 
-116 GGLCRWAPTIDME
+116 PTIDME

-244 LRGHVVCDGGDFAQ
+244 LKEHVVCDGGDFSQ

-277 KAGIDCFTDEKELIC
+277 KAEIDCFTDEKELIC
-292 AAAKEALQKGL
+292 AAGEEALQKGL

-315 SFRTRIQLG
+315 SFRTRIRLG

-340 DINNRE
+340 DINNRD
-346 HQKLTLQMAKESVVL
+346 HQELTLQMAKESVVL
-361 LKNEDQLL
+361 LKNEEQLL
-369 PLKKEDIQSVAVI
+369 PLKKDHTQSVAVI

-422 RSEILFQI
+422 ISEILFQI

-443 DEKNQLVLTDREH
+443 DDKNQLVLTDRRH

-465 GSGSFTFIAKSN
+465 GSGSYTFLAKTN
-477 EKYVT
+477 GKYVT

-494 KEAFGWF
+494 DEAFGWF
-501 VREVFHIEKLKDETY
+501 VREVFHIEKLKNETY

-540 ETVEFEI
+540 ETVEFEL
-547 ITQKDGLVAAE
+547 ITQKDGLMAAE
-558 EVAKTAEYAI
+558 EAAKAAEYAI

-587 LELPPYQQELVRRIH
+587 LELPPYQRELVRRIH
-602 KANSKTIVILLT
+602 KANPKTIVILLT

-622 IDQNIPA
+622 INQNIPA
-629 ILLSASGSQELG
+629 ILLSASGSQEIG

-649 GKASPGARLNMT
+649 GEASPGARLNMN
-661 WYLSQGDLPDMDDY
+661 WYLSQEDL
-675 DIIKGKRTYR
+675 
-685 YFDREVLYPFGYGLS
+685 E
-700 YTTFSYEAMQVRKEQ
+700 
-715 DSLAVEVTV
+715 VEVTV
-724 TNTGN
+724 TNIGN
-729 HCGDE
+729 CCGDE
-734 VVQLYARKEASRV
+734 VAQLYVRKEDPRV

-765 QESRRVSFKV
+765 QESRKVSFKV

-787 KRMILEQGNYQFMA
+787 KRMLLEQGNYQFMV

-808 GQEQTIY
+808 RQEQTIY

-824 DPFKETEAE
+824 DPYEETEAE

-847 VGHTA
+847 EGQTA

-866 SIKIEGE
+866 SIKTEGE

-892 SLLEETE
+892 ILLEETE
-899 ITVTGKQTVSVKADP
+899 ITVTGKQTISIKADP

-928 EDFVALQVSQTIQLK
+928 EDFVTLQANQTIQLK

>member
-1 MQEYK
+1 
-6 NTPLWDNRLPIEER
+6 
-20 LDYLV
+20 
-25 GELTLEEKLQCL
+25 
-37 TTNCPDI
+37 
-44 ERLGIKANYMG
+44 
-55 GEAAHG
+55 
-61 IEARHD
+61 
-67 QAFNAGK
+67 
-74 PEPTTCFPQP
+74 
-84 IGMSAS
+84 
-90 FDRALIYECGR
+90 
-101 AVGEEARALYARNGG
+101 
-116 GGLCRWAPTIDME
+116 
-129 RDPRWG
+129 
-135 RTEEAYGEDPYLTG
+135 
-149 EMAGAYIRGMQGED
+149 MAGAYIRGMQGED

-208 ITEAHAESIMT
+208 ITEAYAESIMT

-233 EVKNVVKDTWR
+233 EVKNVVKDTWG
-244 LRGHVVCDGGDFAQ
+244 LKGHVVCDGGDFSQ

-292 AAAKEALQKGL
+292 AAGEEALQKGL

-315 SFRTRIQLG
+315 SFRTRIRLG

-340 DINNRE
+340 DINNRD
-346 HQKLTLQMAKESVVL
+346 HQELTLQMAKESVVL
-361 LKNEDQLL
+361 LKNEEQLL
-369 PLKKEDIQSVAVI
+369 PLKKDHTQSVAVI

-422 RSEILFQI
+422 ISEILFQI

-443 DEKNQLVLTDREH
+443 DDKNQLVLTDRRH

-465 GSGSFTFIAKSN
+465 GSGSYTFLAKTN
-477 EKYVT
+477 GKYVT

-494 KEAFGWF
+494 DEAFGWF
-501 VREVFHIEKLKDETY
+501 VREVFHIEKLKNETY

-540 ETVEFEI
+540 ETVGFEL
-547 ITQKDGLVAAE
+547 ITQKDGLMAAE
-558 EVAKTAEYAI
+558 EAAKAAEYAI

-587 LELPPYQQELVRRIH
+587 LELPPYQRELVRRIH
-602 KANSKTIVILLT
+602 KANPKTIVILLT

-622 IDQNIPA
+622 INQNIPA
-629 ILLSASGSQELG
+629 ILLSASGSQKIG

-649 GKASPGARLNMT
+649 GEASPGARLNMN
-661 WYLSQGDLPDMDDY
+661 WYLSQEDL
-675 DIIKGKRTYR
+675 
-685 YFDREVLYPFGYGLS
+685 E
-700 YTTFSYEAMQVRKEQ
+700 
-715 DSLAVEVTV
+715 VEVTV
-724 TNTGN
+724 TNIGN
-729 HCGDE
+729 CCGDE
-734 VVQLYARKEASRV
+734 VAQLYVRKEDPRV

-765 QESRRVSFKV
+765 QESRKVSFKV

-787 KRMILEQGNYQFMA
+787 KRMLLEQGNYQFMV

-808 GQEQTIY
+808 RQEQTIY

-824 DPFKETEAE
+824 DPYEETEAE

-847 VGHTA
+847 EGQTA
-852 VITGKPGDDPDEVP
+852 VITGKPGD
-866 SIKIEGE
+866 
-873 LEYRD
+873 
-878 FQFPEA
+878 
-884 PQKLILYL
+884 
-892 SLLEETE
+892 
-899 ITVTGKQTVSVKADP
+899 DP

-928 EDFVALQVSQTIQLK
+928 EDFVTLQANQTIQLK

>member
-6 NTPLWDNRLPIEER
+6 NTPIWDNRLPIEER

-25 GELTLEEKLQCL
+25 RELTLEEKIQCL
-37 TTNCPDI
+37 TTNCPEI
-44 ERLGIKANYMG
+44 ERLGIKPNYMG

-74 PEPTTCFPQP
+74 PE
-84 IGMSAS
+84 
-90 FDRALIYECGR
+90 
-101 AVGEEARALYARNGG
+101 
-116 GGLCRWAPTIDME
+116 PTIDME

-149 EMAGAYIRGMQGED
+149 EMAGDYIRGMQGED
-163 PFYLRCGATL
+163 SFYLRCGATL

-233 EVKNVVKDTWR
+233 EVKNVVKYTWG
-244 LRGHVVCDGGDFAQ
+244 LKGHVVCDGGDFSQ

-292 AAAKEALQKGL
+292 AAGEEALQKGL

-315 SFRTRIQLG
+315 SFRTRIRLG

-340 DINNRE
+340 DINNRD
-346 HQKLTLQMAKESVVL
+346 HQELTLQMAKESVVL
-361 LKNEDQLL
+361 LKNEEQLL
-369 PLKKEDIQSVAVI
+369 PLKKDHTQSVAVI

-422 RSEILFQI
+422 ISEILFQI

-443 DEKNQLVLTDREH
+443 DDKNQLVLTDRRH

-465 GSGSFTFIAKSN
+465 GSGSYTFLAKTN
-477 EKYVT
+477 GKYVT

-494 KEAFGWF
+494 DEAFGWF
-501 VREVFHIEKLKDETY
+501 VREVFHIEKLKNETY

-540 ETVEFEI
+540 ETVGFEL
-547 ITQKDGLVAAE
+547 ITQKDGLMAAE
-558 EVAKTAEYAI
+558 EAAKAAEYAI

-587 LELPPYQQELVRRIH
+587 LELPPYQRELVRRIH
-602 KANSKTIVILLT
+602 KANPKTIVILLT

-622 IDQNIPA
+622 INQNIPA
-629 ILLSASGSQELG
+629 ILLSASGSQEIG

-649 GKASPGARLNMT
+649 GEASPGARLNMN
-661 WYLSQGDLPDMDDY
+661 WYLSQEDL
-675 DIIKGKRTYR
+675 
-685 YFDREVLYPFGYGLS
+685 E
-700 YTTFSYEAMQVRKEQ
+700 
-715 DSLAVEVTV
+715 VEVTV
-724 TNTGN
+724 TNIGN
-729 HCGDE
+729 CCGDE
-734 VVQLYARKEASRV
+734 VAQLYVRKEDPRV

-765 QESRRVSFKV
+765 QESRKVSFKV

-787 KRMILEQGNYQFMA
+787 KRMLLEQGNYQFMV

-808 GQEQTIY
+808 RQEQTIY

-824 DPFKETEAE
+824 DPYEETEAE

-847 VGHTA
+847 EGQTA

-866 SIKIEGE
+866 SIKTEGE

-892 SLLEETE
+892 ILLEETE
-899 ITVTGKQTVSVKADP
+899 ITVTGKQTISIKADP

-928 EDFVALQVSQTIQLK
+928 EDFVTLQANQTIQLK

>member
-25 GELTLEEKLQCL
+25 RELTLEEKIQCL
-37 TTNCPDI
+37 TTNCPEI
-44 ERLGIKANYMG
+44 ERLGIKPNYMG

-74 PEPTTCFPQP
+74 PE
-84 IGMSAS
+84 
-90 FDRALIYECGR
+90 
-101 AVGEEARALYARNGG
+101 
-116 GGLCRWAPTIDME
+116 PTIDME

-208 ITEAHAESIMT
+208 ITEAYAESIMT

-233 EVKNVVKDTWR
+233 EVKNVVKDTWG
-244 LRGHVVCDGGDFAQ
+244 LKGHVVCDGGDFSQ

-292 AAAKEALQKGL
+292 AAGEEALQKGL

-315 SFRTRIQLG
+315 SFRTRIRLG

-340 DINNRE
+340 DINNRD
-346 HQKLTLQMAKESVVL
+346 HQELTLQMAKESVVL
-361 LKNEDQLL
+361 LKNEEQLL
-369 PLKKEDIQSVAVI
+369 PLKKDHTQSVAVI

-422 RSEILFQI
+422 ISEILFQI

-443 DEKNQLVLTDREH
+443 DDKNQLVLTDRRH

-465 GSGSFTFIAKSN
+465 GSGSYTFLAKTN
-477 EKYVT
+477 GKYVT

-494 KEAFGWF
+494 DEAFGWF
-501 VREVFHIEKLKDETY
+501 VREVFHIEKLKNETY

-540 ETVEFEI
+540 ETVGFEL
-547 ITQKDGLVAAE
+547 ITQKDGLMAAE
-558 EVAKTAEYAI
+558 EAAKAAEYAI

-587 LELPPYQQELVRRIH
+587 LELPPYQRELVRRIH
-602 KANSKTIVILLT
+602 KANPKTIVILLT

-622 IDQNIPA
+622 INQNIPA
-629 ILLSASGSQELG
+629 ILLSASGSQEIG

-649 GKASPGARLNMT
+649 GEASPGARLNMN
-661 WYLSQGDLPDMDDY
+661 WYLSQEDL
-675 DIIKGKRTYR
+675 
-685 YFDREVLYPFGYGLS
+685 E
-700 YTTFSYEAMQVRKEQ
+700 
-715 DSLAVEVTV
+715 VEVTV
-724 TNTGN
+724 TNIGN
-729 HCGDE
+729 CCGDE
-734 VVQLYARKEASRV
+734 VAQLYVRKEDPRV

-765 QESRRVSFKV
+765 QESRKVSFKV

-787 KRMILEQGNYQFMA
+787 KRMLLEQGNYQFMV

-808 GQEQTIY
+808 RQEQTIY

-824 DPFKETEAE
+824 DPYEETEAE

-847 VGHTA
+847 EGQTA
-852 VITGKPGDDPDEVP
+852 VITGKPGD
-866 SIKIEGE
+866 
-873 LEYRD
+873 
-878 FQFPEA
+878 
-884 PQKLILYL
+884 
-892 SLLEETE
+892 
-899 ITVTGKQTVSVKADP
+899 DP

-928 EDFVALQVSQTIQLK
+928 EDFVTLQANQTIQLK

>member
-25 GELTLEEKLQCL
+25 RELTLEEKIQCL
-37 TTNCPDI
+37 TTNCPEI
-44 ERLGIKANYMG
+44 ERLGIKPNYMG

-74 PEPTTCFPQP
+74 PE
-84 IGMSAS
+84 
-90 FDRALIYECGR
+90 
-101 AVGEEARALYARNGG
+101 
-116 GGLCRWAPTIDME
+116 PTIDME

-208 ITEAHAESIMT
+208 ITEAYAESIMT

-233 EVKNVVKDTWR
+233 EVKNVVKDTWG
-244 LRGHVVCDGGDFAQ
+244 LKGHVVCDGGDFSQ

-292 AAAKEALQKGL
+292 AAGEEALQKGL

-315 SFRTRIQLG
+315 SFRTRIRLG

-340 DINNRE
+340 DINNRD
-346 HQKLTLQMAKESVVL
+346 HQELTLQMAKESVVL
-361 LKNEDQLL
+361 LKNEEQLL
-369 PLKKEDIQSVAVI
+369 PLKKDHTQSVAVI

-422 RSEILFQI
+422 ISEILFQI

-443 DEKNQLVLTDREH
+443 DDKNQLVLTDRRH

-465 GSGSFTFIAKSN
+465 GSGSYTFLAKTN
-477 EKYVT
+477 GKYVT

-494 KEAFGWF
+494 DEAFGWF
-501 VREVFHIEKLKDETY
+501 VREVFHIEKLKNETY

-540 ETVEFEI
+540 ETVGFEL
-547 ITQKDGLVAAE
+547 ITQKDGLMAAE
-558 EVAKTAEYAI
+558 EAAKAAEYAI

-587 LELPPYQQELVRRIH
+587 LELPPYQRELVRRIH
-602 KANSKTIVILLT
+602 KANPKTIVILLI

-622 IDQNIPA
+622 ISQNIPA
-629 ILLSASGSQELG
+629 ILLSASGSQEIG

-649 GKASPGARLNMT
+649 GEASPGARLNMN
-661 WYLSQGDLPDMDDY
+661 WYLSQEDL
-675 DIIKGKRTYR
+675 
-685 YFDREVLYPFGYGLS
+685 E
-700 YTTFSYEAMQVRKEQ
+700 
-715 DSLAVEVTV
+715 VEVTV
-724 TNTGN
+724 TNIGN
-729 HCGDE
+729 CCGDE
-734 VVQLYARKEASRV
+734 VAQLYVRKEDPRV

-765 QESRRVSFKV
+765 QESRKVSFKV

-787 KRMILEQGNYQFMA
+787 KRMLLEQGNYQFMV

-808 GQEQTIY
+808 RQEQTIY

-824 DPFKETEAE
+824 DPYEETEAE

-847 VGHTA
+847 EGQTA

-866 SIKIEGE
+866 SIKTEGE

-892 SLLEETE
+892 ILLEETE
-899 ITVTGKQTVSVKADP
+899 ITVTGKQTISIKADP

-928 EDFVALQVSQTIQLK
+928 EDFVTLQANQTIQLK

>member
-25 GELTLEEKLQCL
+25 GELTLEEKIQCL
-37 TTNCPDI
+37 TTNCPEI
-44 ERLGIKANYMG
+44 ERLGIKPNYMG

-74 PEPTTCFPQP
+74 PE
-84 IGMSAS
+84 
-90 FDRALIYECGR
+90 
-101 AVGEEARALYARNGG
+101 
-116 GGLCRWAPTIDME
+116 PTIDME

-233 EVKNVVKDTWR
+233 EVKNVVKDIWG
-244 LRGHVVCDGGDFAQ
+244 LKGHVVCDGGDFSQ

-292 AAAKEALQKGL
+292 AAGEEALQKGL

-315 SFRTRIQLG
+315 SFRTRIRLG

-340 DINNRE
+340 DINNRD
-346 HQKLTLQMAKESVVL
+346 HQELTLQMAKESVVL
-361 LKNEDQLL
+361 LKNEEQLL
-369 PLKKEDIQSVAVI
+369 PLKKDHTQSVAVI

-422 RSEILFQI
+422 ISEILFQI

-443 DEKNQLVLTDREH
+443 DDKNQLVLTDRRH

-465 GSGSFTFIAKSN
+465 GSGSYTFLAKTN
-477 EKYVT
+477 GKYVT

-494 KEAFGWF
+494 DEAFGWF
-501 VREVFHIEKLKDETY
+501 VREVFHIEKLKNETY

-540 ETVEFEI
+540 ETVGFEL
-547 ITQKDGLVAAE
+547 ITQKDGLMAAE
-558 EVAKTAEYAI
+558 EAAKAAEYAI

-587 LELPPYQQELVRRIH
+587 LELPPYQRELVRRIH
-602 KANSKTIVILLT
+602 KANPKTIVILLT

-622 IDQNIPA
+622 INQNIPA
-629 ILLSASGSQELG
+629 ILLSASGSQEIG

-649 GKASPGARLNMT
+649 GEASPGARLNMN
-661 WYLSQGDLPDMDDY
+661 WYLSQEDL
-675 DIIKGKRTYR
+675 
-685 YFDREVLYPFGYGLS
+685 E
-700 YTTFSYEAMQVRKEQ
+700 
-715 DSLAVEVTV
+715 VEVTV
-724 TNTGN
+724 TNIGN
-729 HCGDE
+729 CCGDE
-734 VVQLYARKEASRV
+734 VAQLYVRKEDPRV

-765 QESRRVSFKV
+765 QESRKVSFKV

-787 KRMILEQGNYQFMA
+787 KRMLLEQGNYQFMV

-808 GQEQTIY
+808 RQEQTIY

-824 DPFKETEAE
+824 DPYEETEAE

-847 VGHTA
+847 EGQTA

-866 SIKIEGE
+866 SIKTEGE

-892 SLLEETE
+892 ILLEETE
-899 ITVTGKQTVSVKADP
+899 ITVTGKQTISIKADP

-928 EDFVALQVSQTIQLK
+928 EDFVTLQANQTIQLK

>member
-6 NTPLWDNRLPIEER
+6 NTPLWDNRLPIEEK

-25 GELTLEEKLQCL
+25 RELTLEEKIQCL
-37 TTNCPDI
+37 TTNCPEI
-44 ERLGIKANYMG
+44 ERLGIKPNYMG

-74 PEPTTCFPQP
+74 PE
-84 IGMSAS
+84 
-90 FDRALIYECGR
+90 
-101 AVGEEARALYARNGG
+101 
-116 GGLCRWAPTIDME
+116 PTIDME

-163 PFYLRCGATL
+163 PFYLRCGVTL

-233 EVKNVVKDTWR
+233 EVKNVVKYTWG
-244 LRGHVVCDGGDFAQ
+244 LKGHVVCDGGDFSQ

-292 AAAKEALQKGL
+292 AAGEEALQKGL

-315 SFRTRIQLG
+315 SFRTRIRLG

-340 DINNRE
+340 DINNRD
-346 HQKLTLQMAKESVVL
+346 HQELTLQMAKESVVL
-361 LKNEDQLL
+361 LKNEEQLL
-369 PLKKEDIQSVAVI
+369 PLKKDHTQSVAVI

-422 RSEILFQI
+422 ISEILFQI

-443 DEKNQLVLTDREH
+443 DDKNQLVLTDRRH

-465 GSGSFTFIAKSN
+465 GSGSYTFLAKTN
-477 EKYVT
+477 GKYVT

-494 KEAFGWF
+494 DEAFGWF
-501 VREVFHIEKLKDETY
+501 VREVFHIEKLKNETY

-540 ETVEFEI
+540 ETVGFEL
-547 ITQKDGLVAAE
+547 ITQKDGLMAAE
-558 EVAKTAEYAI
+558 EAAKAAEYAI

-587 LELPPYQQELVRRIH
+587 LELPPYQRELVRRIH
-602 KANSKTIVILLT
+602 KANPKTIVILLT

-622 IDQNIPA
+622 INQNIPA
-629 ILLSASGSQELG
+629 ILLSASGSQEIG

-649 GKASPGARLNMT
+649 GEASPGARLNMN
-661 WYLSQGDLPDMDDY
+661 WYLSQEDL
-675 DIIKGKRTYR
+675 
-685 YFDREVLYPFGYGLS
+685 E
-700 YTTFSYEAMQVRKEQ
+700 
-715 DSLAVEVTV
+715 VEVTV
-724 TNTGN
+724 TNIGN
-729 HCGDE
+729 CCGDE
-734 VVQLYARKEASRV
+734 VAQLYVRKEDPRV

-765 QESRRVSFKV
+765 QESRKVSFKV

-787 KRMILEQGNYQFMA
+787 KRMLLEQGNYQFMV

-808 GQEQTIY
+808 RQEQTIY

-824 DPFKETEAE
+824 DSYEETEAE

-847 VGHTA
+847 VGQTA
-852 VITGKPGDDPDEVP
+852 VITGK
-866 SIKIEGE
+866 
-873 LEYRD
+873 
-878 FQFPEA
+878 
-884 PQKLILYL
+884 
-892 SLLEETE
+892 
-899 ITVTGKQTVSVKADP
+899 QTVSIKADP

-928 EDFVALQVSQTIQLK
+928 EDFVTLQANQTIQLK

>member
-25 GELTLEEKLQCL
+25 RELTLEEKIQCL
-37 TTNCPDI
+37 TTNCPEI
-44 ERLGIKANYMG
+44 ERLGIKPNYMG

-74 PEPTTCFPQP
+74 PE
-84 IGMSAS
+84 
-90 FDRALIYECGR
+90 
-101 AVGEEARALYARNGG
+101 
-116 GGLCRWAPTIDME
+116 PTIDME

-233 EVKNVVKDTWR
+233 EVKNVVKDTWG
-244 LRGHVVCDGGDFAQ
+244 LKGHVVCDGGDFSQ

-292 AAAKEALQKGL
+292 AAGEEALQKGL

-315 SFRTRIQLG
+315 SFRTRIRLG

-340 DINNRE
+340 DINNRD
-346 HQKLTLQMAKESVVL
+346 HQELTLQMAKESVVL
-361 LKNEDQLL
+361 LKNEEQLL
-369 PLKKEDIQSVAVI
+369 PLKKDHTQSVAVI

-422 RSEILFQI
+422 ISEILFQI

-443 DEKNQLVLTDREH
+443 DDKNQLVLTDRRH

-465 GSGSFTFIAKSN
+465 GSGSYTFLAKTN
-477 EKYVT
+477 GKYVT

-494 KEAFGWF
+494 DEAFGWF
-501 VREVFHIEKLKDETY
+501 VREVFHIEKLKNETY

-540 ETVEFEI
+540 ETVGFEL
-547 ITQKDGLVAAE
+547 ITQKDGLMAAE
-558 EVAKTAEYAI
+558 EAAKAAEYAI

-602 KANSKTIVILLT
+602 KANPKTIVILLT

-622 IDQNIPA
+622 INQNIPA
-629 ILLSASGSQELG
+629 ILLSASGSQEIG

-649 GKASPGARLNMT
+649 GEASPGARLNMN
-661 WYLSQGDLPDMDDY
+661 WYLSQEDL
-675 DIIKGKRTYR
+675 
-685 YFDREVLYPFGYGLS
+685 E
-700 YTTFSYEAMQVRKEQ
+700 
-715 DSLAVEVTV
+715 VEVTV
-724 TNTGN
+724 TNIGN
-729 HCGDE
+729 CCGDE
-734 VVQLYARKEASRV
+734 VAQLYVRKEDPRV

-765 QESRRVSFKV
+765 QESRKVSFKV

-787 KRMILEQGNYQFMA
+787 KRMLLEQGNYQFMV

-808 GQEQTIY
+808 RQEQTIY

-824 DPFKETEAE
+824 DPYEETEAE

-847 VGHTA
+847 EGQTA
-852 VITGKPGDDPDEVP
+852 VITGKPGD
-866 SIKIEGE
+866 
-873 LEYRD
+873 
-878 FQFPEA
+878 
-884 PQKLILYL
+884 
-892 SLLEETE
+892 
-899 ITVTGKQTVSVKADP
+899 DP

-928 EDFVALQVSQTIQLK
+928 EDFVTLQANQTIQLK

>member
-25 GELTLEEKLQCL
+25 GKLTLEEKIQCL
-37 TTNCPDI
+37 TTNCPEI
-44 ERLGIKANYMG
+44 ERLGIKPNYMG

-74 PEPTTCFPQP
+74 PE
-84 IGMSAS
+84 
-90 FDRALIYECGR
+90 
-101 AVGEEARALYARNGG
+101 
-116 GGLCRWAPTIDME
+116 PTIDME

-233 EVKNVVKDTWR
+233 EVKNVVKDTWG
-244 LRGHVVCDGGDFAQ
+244 LKGHVVCDGGDFSQ

-277 KAGIDCFTDEKELIC
+277 KVGIDCFTDEKELIC
-292 AAAKEALQKGL
+292 AAGEEALQKGL

-315 SFRTRIQLG
+315 SFRTRIRLG

-340 DINNRE
+340 DINNRD
-346 HQKLTLQMAKESVVL
+346 HQELTLQMAKESVVL
-361 LKNEDQLL
+361 LKNEEQLL
-369 PLKKEDIQSVAVI
+369 PLKKDHTQSVAVI

-422 RSEILFQI
+422 ISEILFQI

-443 DEKNQLVLTDREH
+443 DDKNQLVLTDRRH

-465 GSGSFTFIAKSN
+465 GSGSYTFLAKTN
-477 EKYVT
+477 GKYVT

-494 KEAFGWF
+494 DEAFGWF
-501 VREVFHIEKLKDETY
+501 VREVFHIEKLKNETY

-540 ETVEFEI
+540 ETVGFEL
-547 ITQKDGLVAAE
+547 ITQKDGLMAAE
-558 EVAKTAEYAI
+558 EAAKAAEYAI

-602 KANSKTIVILLT
+602 KANPKTIVILLT

-622 IDQNIPA
+622 INQNIPA
-629 ILLSASGSQELG
+629 ILLSASGSQEIG

-649 GKASPGARLNMT
+649 GEASPGARLNMN
-661 WYLSQGDLPDMDDY
+661 WYLSQEDL
-675 DIIKGKRTYR
+675 
-685 YFDREVLYPFGYGLS
+685 E
-700 YTTFSYEAMQVRKEQ
+700 
-715 DSLAVEVTV
+715 VEVTV
-724 TNTGN
+724 TNIGN
-729 HCGDE
+729 CCGDE
-734 VVQLYARKEASRV
+734 VAQLYVRKEDPRV

-765 QESRRVSFKV
+765 QESRKVSFKV

-787 KRMILEQGNYQFMA
+787 KRMLLEQGNYQFMV
-801 GASSKDI
+801 GTSSKDI
-808 GQEQTIY
+808 RQEQTIY

-824 DPFKETEAE
+824 DPYEETEAE

-847 VGHTA
+847 EGQTA
-852 VITGKPGDDPDEVP
+852 VITGKLGDDPDEVP
-866 SIKIEGE
+866 SIKTEGE

-892 SLLEETE
+892 ILLEETE
-899 ITVTGKQTVSVKADP
+899 ITVTGKQTISIKADP

-928 EDFVALQVSQTIQLK
+928 EDFVTLQANQTIQLK

>member
-25 GELTLEEKLQCL
+25 GELTLEEKIQCL
-37 TTNCPDI
+37 TTNCPEI
-44 ERLGIKANYMG
+44 ERLGIKPNYMG

-74 PEPTTCFPQP
+74 PE
-84 IGMSAS
+84 
-90 FDRALIYECGR
+90 
-101 AVGEEARALYARNGG
+101 
-116 GGLCRWAPTIDME
+116 PTIDME

-233 EVKNVVKDTWR
+233 EVKNVVKDTWG
-244 LRGHVVCDGGDFAQ
+244 LKGHVVCDGGDFSQ

-292 AAAKEALQKGL
+292 AAGEEALQKGL

-315 SFRTRIQLG
+315 SFRTRIRLG

-340 DINNRE
+340 DINNRD
-346 HQKLTLQMAKESVVL
+346 HQELTLQMAKESVVL
-361 LKNEDQLL
+361 LKNEEQLL
-369 PLKKEDIQSVAVI
+369 PLKKDHTQSVAVI

-422 RSEILFQI
+422 ISEILFQI

-443 DEKNQLVLTDREH
+443 DDKNQLVLTDRRH

-465 GSGSFTFIAKSN
+465 GSGSYTFLAKTN
-477 EKYVT
+477 GKYVT

-494 KEAFGWF
+494 DEAFGWF
-501 VREVFHIEKLKDETY
+501 VREVFHIEKLKNETY

-540 ETVEFEI
+540 ETVGFEL
-547 ITQKDGLVAAE
+547 ITQKDGLMAAE
-558 EVAKTAEYAI
+558 EAAKAAEYAI

-602 KANSKTIVILLT
+602 KANPKTIVILLT

-622 IDQNIPA
+622 INQNIPA
-629 ILLSASGSQELG
+629 ILLSASGSQEIG

-649 GKASPGARLNMT
+649 GEASPGARLNMN
-661 WYLSQGDLPDMDDY
+661 WYLSQEDL
-675 DIIKGKRTYR
+675 
-685 YFDREVLYPFGYGLS
+685 E
-700 YTTFSYEAMQVRKEQ
+700 
-715 DSLAVEVTV
+715 VEVTV
-724 TNTGN
+724 TNIGN
-729 HCGDE
+729 CCGDE
-734 VVQLYARKEASRV
+734 VAQLYVRKEDPRV

-765 QESRRVSFKV
+765 QESRKVSFKV

-787 KRMILEQGNYQFMA
+787 KRMLLEQGNYQFMV

-808 GQEQTIY
+808 RQEQTIY

-824 DPFKETEAE
+824 DPYEETEAE

-847 VGHTA
+847 EGQTA

-866 SIKIEGE
+866 SIKTEGE

-892 SLLEETE
+892 ILLEETE
-899 ITVTGKQTVSVKADP
+899 ITVIGKQTISIKADP

-928 EDFVALQVSQTIQLK
+928 EDFVTLQANQTIQLK